1 MSRFYTNV
9 SIRGDNIL
17 YRGYEDGKR
26 VEGRIDYR
34 PTLFV
39 STNKSSKFH
48 TMTGKSA
55 EPIQPGAMSDCRNF
69 IQSHESVTGF
79 EIYGNTD
86 YIYQFIGDKFPDEV
100 AYDKSTVKVAYI
112 DIETTA
118 ENGFPQVT
126 NPNESVI
133 AITLIVE
140 EREYVFALGDCKLK
154 EGIDLYT
161 FTNEEDLL
169 LKFLEIW
176 EGEDPDIV
184 TGWNVKF
191 FDMPYLFARM
201 ERVIDKRSKK
211 LSPWEIVKQRNVQT
225 QSGDRIAFDFVGVT
239 ILDYFD
245 LYQKFTYVNQES
257 YKLDHIAFVELG
269 EKKVEYEYDH
279 FKDFYTKDFQK
290 FVEYNHQDVKLVQKM
305 EQKLGLMELALALA
319 YTAKVNLGDVF
330 SQVRTW
336 DQIIYHHLR
345 AKNIVI
351 PRKINGGKKD
361 GQIIGAY
368 VKEPITG
375 RHDWVVSFD
384 LNSLYPHLIMQYNIS
399 PDTRM
404 NPGGFLKNP
413 NITADGVL
421 EGSDLCEKNLNH
433 LRKQDFSIAAN
444 GVCFRKNQ
452 LGFMPELMEKFYKER
467 KHYKKLMIAA
477 EKEKQ
482 TLMKSGALGA
492 DTRKLIEEKEYEI
505 AKYHNFQLVRKIQL
519 NSAYGAM
526 GNQYF
531 RYFNTDIAEAITTS
545 GQLSIQYIA
554 NELNRFL
561 NKTLNTGDYDY
572 VIASDTDSV
581 YLRLGNLVRALAGEK
596 TKDEIVRFLDKSCK
610 EVIEPFINKCYE
622 TLANKMNAYSNKMVM
637 EREVIADV
645 GVWTAK
651 KRYML
656 NVHNSE
662 GVQYDEPKMK
672 IMGIE
677 TTRSSTP
684 MVVRQKLKDAIK
696 LVLTGT
702 EDQVINFVSDFKSEF
717 KNYPADEIAF
727 PRGCN
732 NINNYIDETLIYR
745 KSTPIA
751 VKGALIY
758 NHYLKKMKLS
768 NKYHKINEG
777 DKVRFLY
784 LSVPN
789 PYKDSVISF
798 PGSSPKEF
806 ELDEFA
812 DYDKQF
818 SVAFLEPLKN
828 ILEKVGWDYEYRATL
843 F

>member
-9 SIRGDNIL
+9 TIRGDKVL
-17 YRGYEDGKR
+17 YRGYEDGER
-26 VEGRIDYR
+26 VEGGIDYR

-39 STNKSSKFH
+39 STNKSSKYH
-48 TMTGKSA
+48 TIHGHSV
-55 EPIQPGAMSDCRNF
+55 ESFQPGSMSDCRDF
-69 IQSHESVTGF
+69 IERHESVTGF

-86 YIYQFIGDKFPDEV
+86 YTYQFIGDKFPDEV
-100 AYDKSTVKVAYI
+100 DYSMKTLKVGYI
-112 DIETTA
+112 DIETTS

-126 NPNESVI
+126 NPQEKVNV
-133 AITLIVE
+133 ITLAVE
-140 EREYVFALGDCKLK
+140 DRTYVFGLGDFQ
-154 EGIDLYT
+154 ID
-161 FTNEEDLL
+161 
-169 LKFLEIW
+169 
-176 EGEDPDIV
+176 DPDIIARRYDDEV
-184 TGWNVKF
+184 DLMLEFLEVWKKEDVDIITGWNVKF
-191 FDMPYLFARM
+191 FDIPYLYARM
-201 ERVIDKRSKK
+201 DHLIEKK
-211 LSPWEIVKQRNVQT
+211 ANGLSPWNWVRKRDIQT
-225 QSGDRIAFDFVGVT
+225 QAGDRIAYEVVGRT

-269 EKKVEYEYDH
+269 EKKLEYEYDH
-279 FKDFYTKDFQK
+279 FKDFYTNDFQK
-290 FVEYNHQDVKLVQKM
+290 FVEYNIQDVRLIQKLEK
-305 EQKLGLMELALALA
+305 KLGLMELAMALA
-319 YTAKVNLGDVF
+319 YNAKVNLGDVF
-330 SQVRTW
+330 SQVRMW
-336 DQIIYHHLR
+336 DQIIYHYLR
-345 AKNIVI
+345 GQDIVI
-351 PRKINGGKKD
+351 PRKKAGGKKEN
-361 GQIIGAY
+361 QIIGAY

-375 RHDWVVSFD
+375 RHDWIVSFD

-399 PDTRM
+399 PDTKMRPDGFPR
-404 NPGGFLKNP
+404 NPC
-413 NITADGVL
+413 IDVDGVL
-421 EGSDLCEKNLNH
+421 GETDLCEKNL
-433 LRKQDFSIAAN
+433 KQLKRQNFSIAAN
-444 GVCFRKNQ
+444 GVCFRKDR
-452 LGFMPELMEKFYKER
+452 LGFMPKLMEKFYAER
-467 KHYKKLMIAA
+467 KHFKKLMIEA
-477 EKEKQ
+477 EKKKQ
-482 TLMKSGALGA
+482 K
-492 DTRKLIEEKEYEI
+492 DPNNEELDFEI

-531 RYFNTDIAEAITTS
+531 RYFDTYLAEAITTS

-554 NELNRFL
+554 NELNAFL

-572 VIASDTDSV
+572 VVASDTDSV
-581 YLRLGNLVRALAGEK
+581 YLRLGNLVRAAAQGKSEE
-596 TKDEIVRFLDKSCK
+596 EIVRFLDKSCK
-610 EVIEPFINKCYE
+610 EIIEPFIKKAYE
-622 TLANKMNAYSNKMVM
+622 TLAAKMNAHANKMVM

-702 EDQVINFVSDFKSEF
+702 EDQVIDFIDDFKQEF
-717 KNYPADEIAF
+717 KKYSPDEIAF

-732 NINNYIDETLIYR
+732 NLITYQDETYIYR

-758 NHYLKKMKLS
+758 NHFLKKMKLTDR
-768 NKYHKINEG
+768 YYAINEG
-777 DKVRFLY
+777 DKVKFLY
-784 LSVPN
+784 LAVPN
-789 PYKDSVISF
+789 PFQNTVISF

-806 ELDEFA
+806 ELKDYA

-818 SVAFLEPLKN
+818 AVSFLEPLKN
-828 ILEKVGWDYEYRATL
+828 ILEKVGWDHERRATL

>member
-9 SIRGDNIL
+9 TIRGDRVL
-17 YRGYEDGKR
+17 YRGYEDGER
-26 VEGRIDYR
+26 VEGGIDYR

-39 STNKSSKFH
+39 STNKSSKYH
-48 TMTGKSA
+48 TIHGHSV
-55 EPIQPGAMSDCRNF
+55 ESFQPGSMSDCRDF
-69 IQSHESVTGF
+69 IERHESVTGF

-86 YIYQFIGDKFPDEV
+86 YTYQFIGDKFPDEV
-100 AYDKSTVKVAYI
+100 DYSMKTLKVGYI
-112 DIETTA
+112 DIETTS

-126 NPNESVI
+126 NPQEKVNV
-133 AITLIVE
+133 ITLAVE
-140 EREYVFALGDCKLK
+140 DRTYVFGLGDFQ
-154 EGIDLYT
+154 ID
-161 FTNEEDLL
+161 
-169 LKFLEIW
+169 
-176 EGEDPDIV
+176 DPDIIARRYDDEV
-184 TGWNVKF
+184 DLMLEFLEVWKKEDVDIITGWNVKF
-191 FDMPYLFARM
+191 FDIPYLYARM
-201 ERVIDKRSKK
+201 DHLIEKK
-211 LSPWEIVKQRNVQT
+211 ANGLSPWNWVRKRDIQT
-225 QSGDRIAFDFVGVT
+225 QAGDRIAYEVVGRT

-269 EKKVEYEYDH
+269 EKKLEYEYDH
-279 FKDFYTKDFQK
+279 FKDFYTNDFQK
-290 FVEYNHQDVKLVQKM
+290 FVEYNIQDVRLIQKM
-305 EQKLGLMELALALA
+305 EKKLGLMELAMALA
-319 YTAKVNLGDVF
+319 YNAKVNLGDVF
-330 SQVRTW
+330 SQVRMW
-336 DQIIYHHLR
+336 DQIIYHYLR
-345 AKNIVI
+345 GQDIVI
-351 PRKINGGKKD
+351 PRKKAGGKKEN
-361 GQIIGAY
+361 QIIGAY

-375 RHDWVVSFD
+375 RHDWIVSFD

-399 PDTRM
+399 PDTKMRPDGFPR
-404 NPGGFLKNP
+404 NPC
-413 NITADGVL
+413 IDVDGVL
-421 EGSDLCEKNLNH
+421 GETDLCEKNL
-433 LRKQDFSIAAN
+433 KQLKRQNFSIAAN
-444 GVCFRKNQ
+444 GVCFRKDR
-452 LGFMPELMEKFYKER
+452 LGFMPKLMEKFYAER
-467 KHYKKLMIAA
+467 KHFKKLMIEA
-477 EKEKQ
+477 EKKKQ
-482 TLMKSGALGA
+482 K
-492 DTRKLIEEKEYEI
+492 DPNNEELDFEI

-531 RYFNTDIAEAITTS
+531 RYFDTYLAEAITTS

-554 NELNRFL
+554 NELNAFL

-572 VIASDTDSV
+572 VVASDTDSV
-581 YLRLGNLVRALAGEK
+581 YLRLGNLVRAAAQGKSEE
-596 TKDEIVRFLDKSCK
+596 EIVRFLDKSCK
-610 EVIEPFINKCYE
+610 EIIEPFIKKAYE
-622 TLANKMNAYSNKMVM
+622 TLAAKMNAHANKMVM

-702 EDQVINFVSDFKSEF
+702 EDQVIDFIDDFKQEF
-717 KNYPADEIAF
+717 KKYSPDEIAF

-732 NINNYIDETLIYR
+732 NLITYQDETYIYR

-758 NHYLKKMKLS
+758 NHFLKKMKLTDR
-768 NKYHKINEG
+768 YYAINEG
-777 DKVRFLY
+777 DKVKFLY
-784 LSVPN
+784 LAVPN
-789 PYKDSVISF
+789 PFQNTVISF

-806 ELDEFA
+806 ELKDFA

-818 SVAFLEPLKN
+818 AVSFLEPLKN
-828 ILEKVGWDYEYRATL
+828 ILEKVGWDHERRATL

>member
-9 SIRGDNIL
+9 TIRGDRVL
-17 YRGYEDGKR
+17 YRGYEDGER
-26 VEGRIDYR
+26 VEGGIDYR

-39 STNKSSKFH
+39 STNKSSKYH
-48 TMTGKSA
+48 TIHGHSV
-55 EPIQPGAMSDCRNF
+55 ESFQPGSMSDCRDF
-69 IQSHESVTGF
+69 IERHESVTGF

-86 YIYQFIGDKFPDEV
+86 YTYQFIGDKFPDEV
-100 AYDKSTVKVAYI
+100 DYSMKTLKVGYI
-112 DIETTA
+112 DIETTS
-118 ENGFPQVT
+118 EKGFPQVT
-126 NPNESVI
+126 NPQEKVNV
-133 AITLIVE
+133 ITLAVE
-140 EREYVFALGDCKLK
+140 DRTYVFGLGDFQ
-154 EGIDLYT
+154 IDDPDIIARRYDD
-161 FTNEEDLL
+161 EVDLL
-169 LKFLEIW
+169 LEFLEVW
-176 EGEDPDIV
+176 KKEDVDII

-191 FDMPYLFARM
+191 FDIPYLYARM
-201 ERVIDKRSKK
+201 DHLIEKK
-211 LSPWEIVKQRNVQT
+211 ANGLSPWNWVRKRDIQT
-225 QSGDRIAFDFVGVT
+225 QAGDRIAYEVVGRT

-269 EKKVEYEYDH
+269 EKKLEYEYDH
-279 FKDFYTKDFQK
+279 FKDFYTNDFQK
-290 FVEYNHQDVKLVQKM
+290 FVEYNIQDVRLIQKLEK
-305 EQKLGLMELALALA
+305 KLGLMELAMALA
-319 YTAKVNLGDVF
+319 YNAKVNLGDVF
-330 SQVRTW
+330 SQVRMW
-336 DQIIYHHLR
+336 DQIIYHYLR
-345 AKNIVI
+345 GQDIVI
-351 PRKINGGKKD
+351 PRKKAGGKKEN
-361 GQIIGAY
+361 QIIGAY

-375 RHDWVVSFD
+375 RHDWIVSFD

-399 PDTRM
+399 PDTKMRPDGFPR
-404 NPGGFLKNP
+404 NPC
-413 NITADGVL
+413 IDVDGVL
-421 EGSDLCEKNLNH
+421 GETDLCEKNL
-433 LRKQDFSIAAN
+433 KQLKQQNFSIAAN
-444 GVCFRKNQ
+444 GVCFRKDR
-452 LGFMPELMEKFYKER
+452 LGFMPKLMEKFYAER
-467 KHYKKLMIAA
+467 KHFKKLMIEAQ
-477 EKEKQ
+477 KKKQ
-482 TLMKSGALGA
+482 K
-492 DTRKLIEEKEYEI
+492 DPNNEELDFEI

-531 RYFNTDIAEAITTS
+531 RYFDTYLAEAITTS

-554 NELNRFL
+554 NELNVFL

-572 VIASDTDSV
+572 VVASDTDSV
-581 YLRLGNLVRALAGEK
+581 YLRLGNLVRAAAQGKSEE
-596 TKDEIVRFLDKSCK
+596 EIVRFLDKSCK
-610 EVIEPFINKCYE
+610 EIIEPFIKKAYE
-622 TLANKMNAYSNKMVM
+622 TLAAKMNAHANKMVM

-702 EDQVINFVSDFKSEF
+702 EDQVIDFIDDFKQEF
-717 KNYPADEIAF
+717 KKYSPDEIAF

-732 NINNYIDETLIYR
+732 NLITYQDETHIYR

-758 NHYLKKMKLS
+758 NHFLKKMKLTDR
-768 NKYHKINEG
+768 YYAINEG
-777 DKVRFLY
+777 DKVKFLY
-784 LSVPN
+784 LAVPN
-789 PYKDSVISF
+789 PFQNTVISF

-806 ELDEFA
+806 ELKDYA

-818 SVAFLEPLKN
+818 AVSFLEPLKN
-828 ILEKVGWDYEYRATL
+828 ILEKVGWDHERRATL

>member
-9 SIRGDNIL
+9 TIRGDKVL

-26 VEGRIDYR
+26 VEGGIDYR

-39 STNKSSKFH
+39 STNKSSKYH
-48 TMTGKSA
+48 TIQGHSV
-55 EPIQPGAMSDCRNF
+55 ESFQPGSISDCRQF
-69 IQSHESVTGF
+69 IDQHESVTGF

-86 YIYQFIGDKFPDEV
+86 YTYQFIGDKFPDEV
-100 AYDKSTVKVAYI
+100 DYSMKTLKVGYI
-112 DIETTA
+112 DIETTS

-126 NPNESVI
+126 NPQEKVNV
-133 AITLIVE
+133 ITLAVE
-140 EREYVFALGDCKLK
+140 DRTYVFGLGDFQ
-154 EGIDLYT
+154 IDDPDIIARQYDD
-161 FTNEEDLL
+161 EVDLL
-169 LKFLEIW
+169 LEFLEVW
-176 EGEDPDIV
+176 KKEDVDII

-191 FDMPYLFARM
+191 FDIPYLYARM
-201 ERVIDKRSKK
+201 DHLIEKK
-211 LSPWEIVKQRNVQT
+211 ANGLSPWNWVRKRDIQT
-225 QSGDRIAFDFVGVT
+225 QAGDRIAYEVVGRT

-269 EKKVEYEYDH
+269 EKKLEYEYDH
-279 FKDFYTKDFQK
+279 FKDFYTNDFQK
-290 FVEYNHQDVKLVQKM
+290 FVEYNIQDVRLIQKM
-305 EQKLGLMELALALA
+305 EKKLGLMELAMALA

-336 DQIIYHHLR
+336 DQIIYHYLR
-345 AKNIVI
+345 GQDIVI
-351 PRKINGGKKD
+351 PRKKNGGKKD

-375 RHDWVVSFD
+375 RHDWIVSFD

-399 PDTRM
+399 PDTKMR
-404 NPGGFLKNP
+404 PGGYPNNP
-413 NITADGVL
+413 CITVDGVL
-421 EGSDLCEKNLNH
+421 EGTDLCEKNL
-433 LRKQDFSIAAN
+433 KQLKQQNFSVAAN
-444 GVCFRKNQ
+444 GVCFRKDR
-452 LGFMPELMEKFYKER
+452 LGFMPKLMEKFYAER
-467 KHYKKLMIAA
+467 KHFKKLMIEAQ
-477 EKEKQ
+477 KKKQ
-482 TLMKSGALGA
+482 QNPDDESL
-492 DTRKLIEEKEYEI
+492 DFEI
-505 AKYHNFQLVRKIQL
+505 AKYNNFQLVRKIQL

-531 RYFNTDIAEAITTS
+531 RYFDTHLAEAITTS

-554 NELNRFL
+554 NELNAYL

-572 VIASDTDSV
+572 VVASDTDSV
-581 YLRLGNLVRALAGEK
+581 YLRLGNLVRATAQGKSKE
-596 TKDEIVRFLDKSCK
+596 EIVRFLDKSCN
-610 EVIEPFINKCYE
+610 EVIEPFIKKAYE
-622 TLANKMNAYSNKMVM
+622 TLATKMNAHANKMVM

-702 EDQVINFVSDFKSEF
+702 EDQTIDFIDDFKQEF
-717 KNYPADEIAF
+717 KKYSPDEIAF

-732 NINNYIDETLIYR
+732 NLTTYKDETYIYR

-758 NHYLKKMKLS
+758 NHFLKKMKLTDR
-768 NKYHKINEG
+768 YYAINEG
-777 DKVRFLY
+777 DKVKFLY
-784 LSVPN
+784 LAVPN
-789 PYKDSVISF
+789 PFQDRVISF

-806 ELDEFA
+806 ELKDFA

-818 SVAFLEPLKN
+818 AVSFLEPLKN
-828 ILEKVGWDYEYRATL
+828 ILEKVGWDHERRATL

>member
-9 SIRGDNIL
+9 TIRGDKVL
-17 YRGYEDGKR
+17 YRGYEDGER
-26 VEGRIDYR
+26 VEGGIDYR

-39 STNKSSKFH
+39 STNKSSKYH
-48 TMTGKSA
+48 TIHGHSV
-55 EPIQPGAMSDCRNF
+55 ESFQPGSMSDCRDF
-69 IQSHESVTGF
+69 IERHESVTGF

-86 YIYQFIGDKFPDEV
+86 YTYQFIGDKFPDEV
-100 AYDKSTVKVAYI
+100 DYSMKTLKVGYI
-112 DIETTA
+112 DIETTS

-126 NPNESVI
+126 NPQEKVNV
-133 AITLIVE
+133 ITLAVE
-140 EREYVFALGDCKLK
+140 DRTYVFGLGDFQ
-154 EGIDLYT
+154 IDDPDIIARRYDD
-161 FTNEEDLL
+161 EVDLL
-169 LKFLEIW
+169 LEFLEVW
-176 EGEDPDIV
+176 KKEDVDII

-191 FDMPYLFARM
+191 FDIPYLYARM
-201 ERVIDKRSKK
+201 DHLIEKK
-211 LSPWEIVKQRNVQT
+211 ANGLSPWNWVRKRDIQT
-225 QSGDRIAFDFVGVT
+225 QAGDRIAYEVVGRT

-269 EKKVEYEYDH
+269 EKKLEYEYDH
-279 FKDFYTKDFQK
+279 FKDFYTNDFQK
-290 FVEYNHQDVKLVQKM
+290 FVEYNIQDVRLIQKLEK
-305 EQKLGLMELALALA
+305 KLGLMELAMALA
-319 YTAKVNLGDVF
+319 YNAKVNLGDVF
-330 SQVRTW
+330 SQVRMW
-336 DQIIYHHLR
+336 DQIIYHYLR
-345 AKNIVI
+345 GQDIVI
-351 PRKINGGKKD
+351 PRKKAGGKKEN
-361 GQIIGAY
+361 QIIGAY

-375 RHDWVVSFD
+375 RHDWIVSFD

-399 PDTRM
+399 PDTKMRPDGFPR
-404 NPGGFLKNP
+404 NPC
-413 NITADGVL
+413 IDVDGVL
-421 EGSDLCEKNLNH
+421 GETDLCERNLKK
-433 LRKQDFSIAAN
+433 LKQQNFSIAAN
-444 GVCFRKNQ
+444 GVCFRKDR
-452 LGFMPELMEKFYKER
+452 LGFMPKLMEKFYAER
-467 KHYKKLMIAA
+467 KHFKKLMIEAQ
-477 EKEKQ
+477 KKKQ
-482 TLMKSGALGA
+482 K
-492 DTRKLIEEKEYEI
+492 DPNNEELDFEI

-531 RYFNTDIAEAITTS
+531 RYFDTYLAEAITTS

-554 NELNRFL
+554 NELNAFL

-572 VIASDTDSV
+572 VVASDTDSV
-581 YLRLGNLVRALAGEK
+581 YLRLGNLVRAAAQGKSEE
-596 TKDEIVRFLDKSCK
+596 EIVRFLDKSCK
-610 EVIEPFINKCYE
+610 EIIEPFIKKAYE
-622 TLANKMNAYSNKMVM
+622 TLAAKMNAHANKMVM

-702 EDQVINFVSDFKSEF
+702 EDQVIDFIDDFKQEF
-717 KNYPADEIAF
+717 KKYSPDEIAF

-732 NINNYIDETLIYR
+732 NLITYQDETHIYR

-758 NHYLKKMKLS
+758 NHFLKKMKLTDR
-768 NKYHKINEG
+768 YYAINEG
-777 DKVRFLY
+777 DKVKFLY
-784 LSVPN
+784 LAVPN
-789 PYKDSVISF
+789 PFQNTVISF

-806 ELDEFA
+806 ELKEYA

-818 SVAFLEPLKN
+818 AVSFLEPLKN
-828 ILEKVGWDYEYRATL
+828 ILEKVGWDHERRATL

>member
-9 SIRGDNIL
+9 SVRGDNIL
-17 YRGYEDGKR
+17 YRGYENGKR
-26 VEGRIDYR
+26 VEGRIDYH
-34 PTLFV
+34 PTLFI
-39 STNKSSKFH
+39 STNKSSEFH
-48 TMTGKSA
+48 TMDGRSA
-55 EPIQPGAMSDCRNF
+55 EPFQPGTMSDCRDF
-69 IQSHESVTGF
+69 ILRHESVTGF
-79 EIYGNTD
+79 DIYGNTD
-86 YIYQFIGDKFPDEV
+86 YIYQFIGDKFPKEV
-100 AYDKSTVKVAYI
+100 EYDQSVLKVAYI

-118 ENGFPQVT
+118 ENGFPQVA
-126 NPNESVI
+126 NPNERVI
-133 AITLIVE
+133 TITLIVQD
-140 EREYVFALGDCKLK
+140 REYVFALGDCAMK
-154 EGIDLYT
+154 EGINLYT
-161 FTNEEDLL
+161 FTNEQDLL

-191 FDMPYLFARM
+191 FDMPYLYARM
-201 ERVIDKRSKK
+201 DRVIEKRARK
-211 LSPWEIVKQRNVQT
+211 LSPWEFVKQRNIQT
-225 QSGDRIAFDFVGVT
+225 QSGDRIAFDFVGLT

-257 YKLDHIAFVELG
+257 YKLDHIAFIELG

-290 FVEYNHQDVKLVQKM
+290 FVEYNYQDVKLVQKL
-305 EQKLGLMELALALA
+305 EQKLGLMELAMALA
-319 YTAKVNLGDVF
+319 YNAKVNLGDVF

-351 PRKINGGKKD
+351 PRKINAGKKD

-399 PDTRM
+399 PDTKLRADM
-404 NPGGFLKNP
+404 SGEPPFPFRNSMSPAEIMAGAKDKDLK
-413 NITADGVL
+413 
-421 EGSDLCEKNLNH
+421 EYEKRN
-433 LRKQDFSIAAN
+433 FSVAGN
-444 GVCFRKNQ
+444 GICFRKDR
-452 LGFMPELMEKFYKER
+452 LGFMPELMEKFYAER
-467 KHYKKLMIAA
+467 KHYKKLMIEAQ
-477 EKEKQ
+477 KKKQ
-482 TLMKSGALGA
+482 QNPDDESL
-492 DTRKLIEEKEYEI
+492 DFEI

-531 RYFNTDIAEAITTS
+531 RYFDIDIAEAITTS

-554 NELNRFL
+554 NKLNDFL

-572 VIASDTDSV
+572 VVASDTDSV
-581 YLRLGNLVRALAGEK
+581 YLRLGNLVRATAQGKSKE
-596 TKDEIVRFLDKSCK
+596 EIVRFLDKSCK
-610 EVIEPFINKCYE
+610 EVIEPFINKCYDE
-622 TLANKMNAYSNKMVM
+622 LAQKMNAYSNKMVM

-702 EDQVINFVSDFKSEF
+702 EEQVIDFVANFKQEF
-717 KNYPADEIAF
+717 KEYSPDQIAF

-732 NINNYIDETLIYR
+732 NINTYIDESTIYR

-758 NHYLKKMKLS
+758 NHYLKKMKLEG
-768 NKYHKINEG
+768 KYHKVNEG
-777 DKVRFLY
+777 DKVKFLY
-784 LSVPN
+784 LAVPN
-789 PYKDSVISF
+789 PYKDKVISF
-798 PGSSPKEF
+798 PGSAPKEF

-818 SVAFLEPLKN
+818 SVSFLEPLKN
-828 ILEKVGWDYEYRATL
+828 ILDKVGWECEHKATL

>member
-1 MSRFYTNV
+1 VTT
-9 SIRGDNIL
+9 RGDNIL
-17 YRGYEDGKR
+17 YRGYENGKR
-26 VEGRIDYR
+26 VEGKIDYR

-39 STNKSSKFH
+39 STNKSSKYH
-48 TMTGKSA
+48 TMDGRSV
-55 EPIQPGAMSDCRNF
+55 ESFQPGSMSDCRDF
-69 IQSHESVTGF
+69 ILRHESVTGF

-86 YIYQFIGDKFPDEV
+86 YIYQFIGDKFPNEV
-100 AYDKSTVKVAYI
+100 EYDKKQIKVAYL

-118 ENGFPQVT
+118 ENGFPQVR
-126 NPNESVI
+126 NPTERVNV
-133 AITLIVE
+133 ITLIVDD
-140 EREYVFALGDCKLK
+140 REYVFALGDCTMPDS
-154 EGIDLYT
+154 INTYT
-161 FTNEEDLL
+161 FTNEKDLL
-169 LKFLEIW
+169 ERFIDIW

-191 FDMPYLFARM
+191 FDMPYLYARM
-201 ERVIDKRSKK
+201 DRIIEKRARK
-211 LSPWEIVKQRNVQT
+211 LSPWGIVRQRDVQT
-225 QSGDRIAFDFVGVT
+225 QSGDRIAFEFMGVT
-239 ILDYFD
+239 ILDYYD

-257 YKLDHIAFVELG
+257 YKLDHIASVELG
-269 EKKVEYEYDH
+269 EKKLEYEYDH

-290 FVEYNHQDVKLVQKM
+290 FVEYNYQDVKLVQKM

-351 PRKINGGKKD
+351 PRKKGGGKKD

-399 PDTRM
+399 PDTKMR
-404 NPGGFLKNP
+404 PDGFPKNP
-413 NITADGVL
+413 CISVDGVL
-421 EGSDLCEKNLNH
+421 NGTDLCEKNLVKLKEQN
-433 LRKQDFSIAAN
+433 FSVAAN
-444 GVCFRKNQ
+444 GVCFRKDK
-452 LGFMPELMEKFYKER
+452 LGFMPELMKKFYAER
-467 KHYKKLMIAA
+467 KHYKKLMIEAQ
-477 EKEKQ
+477 KKKQ
-482 TLMKSGALGA
+482 QNPDDESL
-492 DTRKLIEEKEYEI
+492 DFEI

-531 RYFNTDIAEAITTS
+531 RYFDIDIAEAITTS

-554 NELNRFL
+554 NELNAFL

-572 VIASDTDSV
+572 VVASDTDSV
-581 YLRLGNLVRALAGEK
+581 YLRLGNLVRSLAGEK
-596 TKDEIVRFLDKSCK
+596 TKGEIVRFLDKSCK
-610 EVIEPFINKCYE
+610 GVIEPFINKCYE
-622 TLANKMNAYSNKMVM
+622 TLAQKMNAYSNKMVM

-684 MVVRQKLKDAIK
+684 QVVRQKLKDAIK

-702 EDQVINFVSDFKSEF
+702 EEQVIDFVANFKEEF
-717 KNYPADEIAF
+717 KGYSPDEIAF

-732 NINNYIDETLIYR
+732 NINNYIDESVIYR

-758 NHYLKKMKLS
+758 NHYLKKLKLDG
-768 NKYHKINEG
+768 KYHRVNEG
-777 DKVRFLY
+777 DKVKFLY
-784 LSVPN
+784 LAVPN
-789 PYKDSVISF
+789 PYKDKVISF
-798 PGSSPKEF
+798 PGTAPKEF

-818 SVAFLEPLKN
+818 SVSFLEPLKN
-828 ILEKVGWDYEYRATL
+828 ILEKVGWNYEHRATL

>member
-9 SIRGDNIL
+9 TIRGDRVL
-17 YRGYEDGKR
+17 YRGYEDGER
-26 VEGRIDYR
+26 VEGGIDYR

-39 STNKSSKFH
+39 STNKSSKYH
-48 TMTGKSA
+48 TIHGHSV
-55 EPIQPGAMSDCRNF
+55 ESFQPGSMSDCRDF
-69 IQSHESVTGF
+69 IERHESVTGF

-86 YIYQFIGDKFPDEV
+86 YTYQFIGDKFPDEV
-100 AYDKSTVKVAYI
+100 DYSMKTLKVGYI
-112 DIETTA
+112 DIETTS

-126 NPNESVI
+126 NPQEKVNV
-133 AITLIVE
+133 ITLAVE
-140 EREYVFALGDCKLK
+140 DRTYVFGLGDFQ
-154 EGIDLYT
+154 ID
-161 FTNEEDLL
+161 
-169 LKFLEIW
+169 
-176 EGEDPDIV
+176 DPDIIARRYDDEV
-184 TGWNVKF
+184 DLMLEFLEVWKKEDVDIITGWNVKF
-191 FDMPYLFARM
+191 FDIPYLYARM
-201 ERVIDKRSKK
+201 DHLIEKK
-211 LSPWEIVKQRNVQT
+211 ANGLSPWNWVRKRDIQT
-225 QSGDRIAFDFVGVT
+225 QAGDRIAYEVVGRT

-269 EKKVEYEYDH
+269 EKKLEYEYDH
-279 FKDFYTKDFQK
+279 FKDFYTNDFQK
-290 FVEYNHQDVKLVQKM
+290 FVEYNIQDVRLIQKM
-305 EQKLGLMELALALA
+305 EKKLGLMELAMALA
-319 YTAKVNLGDVF
+319 YNAKVNLGDVF
-330 SQVRTW
+330 SQVRMW
-336 DQIIYHHLR
+336 DQIIYHYLR
-345 AKNIVI
+345 GQDIVI
-351 PRKINGGKKD
+351 PRKKAGGKKEN
-361 GQIIGAY
+361 QIIGAY

-375 RHDWVVSFD
+375 RHDWIVSFD

-399 PDTRM
+399 PDTKMRPDGFPR
-404 NPGGFLKNP
+404 NPC
-413 NITADGVL
+413 IDVDGVL
-421 EGSDLCEKNLNH
+421 GETDLCEKNL
-433 LRKQDFSIAAN
+433 KQLKQQNFSVAAN
-444 GVCFRKNQ
+444 GVCFRKDR
-452 LGFMPELMEKFYKER
+452 LGFMPKLMEKFYAER
-467 KHYKKLMIAA
+467 KHFKKLMIEAQ
-477 EKEKQ
+477 KKKQ
-482 TLMKSGALGA
+482 K
-492 DTRKLIEEKEYEI
+492 DPNNEELDFEI

-531 RYFNTDIAEAITTS
+531 RYFDTYLAEAITTS

-554 NELNRFL
+554 NELNAFL

-572 VIASDTDSV
+572 VVASDTDSV
-581 YLRLGNLVRALAGEK
+581 YLRLGNLVRAAAQDK
-596 TKDEIVRFLDKSCK
+596 TKEEIVRFLDKSCK
-610 EVIEPFINKCYE
+610 EIIEPFIKKAYE
-622 TLANKMNAYSNKMVM
+622 TLAAKMNAHANKMVM

-702 EDQVINFVSDFKSEF
+702 EDQVIDFIDDFKQEF
-717 KNYPADEIAF
+717 KKYSPDEIAF

-732 NINNYIDETLIYR
+732 NLITYQDETHIYR

-758 NHYLKKMKLS
+758 NHFLKKMKLTDR
-768 NKYHKINEG
+768 YYAINEG
-777 DKVRFLY
+777 DKVKFLY
-784 LSVPN
+784 LAVPN
-789 PYKDSVISF
+789 PFQNTVISF

-806 ELDEFA
+806 ELKDFA

-818 SVAFLEPLKN
+818 AVSFLEPLKN
-828 ILEKVGWDYEYRATL
+828 ILEKVGWDHERRATL

>member
-1 MSRFYTNV
+1 
-9 SIRGDNIL
+9 
-17 YRGYEDGKR
+17 
-26 VEGRIDYR
+26 
-34 PTLFV
+34 
-39 STNKSSKFH
+39 
-48 TMTGKSA
+48 
-55 EPIQPGAMSDCRNF
+55 MSDCRDF
-69 IQSHESVTGF
+69 ILRHESVTGF

-86 YIYQFIGDKFPDEV
+86 YIYQFIGDKFPDDVE
-100 AYDKSTVKVAYI
+100 YDKKQIKVAYL

-118 ENGFPQVT
+118 ENGFPQVK
-126 NPNESVI
+126 NPTERVNV
-133 AITLIVE
+133 ITLIVDD
-140 EREYVFALGDCKLK
+140 REYVFALGDCTMPDN
-154 EGIDLYT
+154 ITTYT
-161 FTNEEDLL
+161 FTNEKDLL
-169 LKFLEIW
+169 ERFLDIW

-191 FDMPYLFARM
+191 FDMPYLYARM
-201 ERVIDKRSKK
+201 DRVIEKRAKK
-211 LSPWEIVKQRNVQT
+211 LSPWGVVHQRDVQT
-225 QSGDRIAFDFVGVT
+225 QSGERIAFEFMGVT
-239 ILDYFD
+239 ILDYYD

-257 YKLDHIAFVELG
+257 YKLDHIASVELG

-279 FKDFYTKDFQK
+279 FKDFYTNDFQL
-290 FVEYNHQDVKLVQKM
+290 FVEYNHQDVKLVQKL
-305 EQKLGLMELALALA
+305 EKKLGLMELALALA

-351 PRKINGGKKD
+351 PRKKNGGKKD

-399 PDTRM
+399 PDTKVM
-404 NPGGFLKNP
+404 PGGFPKNP
-413 NITADGVL
+413 YITPNGILDNN
-421 EGSDLCEKNLNH
+421 EMCSNH
-433 LRKQDFSIAAN
+433 LDALAKKNFSVAAN
-444 GVCFRKNQ
+444 GVCFRKDR
-452 LGFMPELMEKFYKER
+452 LGFMPELMEKFYAER

-477 EKEKQ
+477 QKEKQ

-554 NELNRFL
+554 NKLNDFL
-561 NKTLNTGDYDY
+561 NKTLDTGDYDY
-572 VIASDTDSV
+572 VVASDTDSV
-581 YLRLGNLVRALAGEK
+581 YLRLGNLVRATAQGKSKE
-596 TKDEIVRFLDKSCK
+596 EIVRFLDKSCK
-610 EVIEPFINKCYE
+610 EVIEPFINKCYDE
-622 TLANKMNAYSNKMVM
+622 LAQKMNAYSNKMVM

-702 EDQVINFVSDFKSEF
+702 EEEIIDFVANFKQEF
-717 KNYPADEIAF
+717 KEYSPDQIAF
-727 PRGCN
+727 PRVCN
-732 NINNYIDETLIYR
+732 NINTYIDE
-745 KSTPIA
+745 
-751 VKGALIY
+751 
-758 NHYLKKMKLS
+758 
-768 NKYHKINEG
+768 
-777 DKVRFLY
+777 
-784 LSVPN
+784 
-789 PYKDSVISF
+789 
-798 PGSSPKEF
+798 
-806 ELDEFA
+806 
-812 DYDKQF
+812 
-818 SVAFLEPLKN
+818 
-828 ILEKVGWDYEYRATL
+828 
-843 F
+843 

>member
-9 SIRGDNIL
+9 NTRGDNIL
-17 YRGYEDGKR
+17 YRGYENGKR

-39 STNKSSKFH
+39 STTKSSKYH
-48 TMTGKSA
+48 TMDGKSV
-55 EPIQPGAMSDCRNF
+55 ESFQPGSMSDCRDF
-69 IQSHESVTGF
+69 ILRHESVTGF

-86 YIYQFIGDKFPDEV
+86 YVYQFIGDKFPDDVE
-100 AYDKSTVKVAYI
+100 YDKKQIKVAYL
-112 DIETTA
+112 DIETTS
-118 ENGFPQVT
+118 ENGFPQVR
-126 NPNESVI
+126 NPTERVNV
-133 AITLIVE
+133 ITLIVDN
-140 EREYVFALGDCKLK
+140 REYVFALGDCKMP
-154 EGIDLYT
+154 ESINLYT
-161 FTNEEDLL
+161 FTNEKDLL
-169 LKFLEIW
+169 DKFIDIW

-191 FDMPYLFARM
+191 FDMPYLYARM
-201 ERVIDKRSKK
+201 DRVIEKRAKK
-211 LSPWEIVKQRNVQT
+211 LSPWGIVHQRNIQT
-225 QSGDRIAFDFVGVT
+225 QSGDRIAFEFVGVT

-279 FKDFYTKDFQK
+279 FKDFYTNDFQL
-290 FVEYNHQDVKLVQKM
+290 FVEYNYQDVKLVQRL

-345 AKNIVI
+345 AKGIVI
-351 PRKINGGKKD
+351 PRKKNGGKKD

-399 PDTRM
+399 PDTKMR
-404 NPGGFLKNP
+404 PDGFPKNP
-413 NITADGVL
+413 CISVDGVL
-421 EGSDLCEKNLNH
+421 DSTDLCEKNLTKLKEQN
-433 LRKQDFSIAAN
+433 FSVAAN
-444 GVCFRKNQ
+444 GVCFRKDK
-452 LGFMPELMEKFYKER
+452 LGFMPELMEKFYAER
-467 KHYKKLMIAA
+467 KHYKKLMIEAQ
-477 EKEKQ
+477 KKKQ
-482 TLMKSGALGA
+482 QNPDDESL
-492 DTRKLIEEKEYEI
+492 DFEI

-554 NELNRFL
+554 NKLNNFL
-561 NKTLNTGDYDY
+561 NKTLDTGDYDY
-572 VIASDTDSV
+572 VVASDTDSV
-581 YLRLGNLVRALAGEK
+581 YLRLGNLVRATAQGKSKE
-596 TKDEIVRFLDKSCK
+596 EIVRFLDKSCK
-610 EVIEPFINKCYE
+610 EVIEPFINKCYDE
-622 TLANKMNAYSNKMVM
+622 LAQKMNAYSNKMVM

-702 EDQVINFVSDFKSEF
+702 EEEIIDFVANFKQEF
-717 KNYPADEIAF
+717 KEYSPDQIAF

-732 NINNYIDETLIYR
+732 NINTYIDESTIYR

-758 NHYLKKMKLS
+758 IHYLKKMKLQS
-768 NKYHKINEG
+768 KYHKVNEG
-777 DKVRFLY
+777 DKVKFLY
-784 LSVPN
+784 LAVPN
-789 PYKDSVISF
+789 PFKDKVISF
-798 PGSSPKEF
+798 PGSAPKEF

-818 SVAFLEPLKN
+818 SVSFLEPLKN
-828 ILEKVGWDYEYRATL
+828 ILDKVGWEYEHKATL

>member
-9 SIRGDNIL
+9 TIRGDKVL
-17 YRGYEDGKR
+17 YRGYEDGER
-26 VEGRIDYR
+26 VEGGIDYR

-39 STNKSSKFH
+39 STNKSSKYH
-48 TMTGKSA
+48 TIHGHSV
-55 EPIQPGAMSDCRNF
+55 ESFQPGSMSDCRDF
-69 IQSHESVTGF
+69 IERHESVTGF

-86 YIYQFIGDKFPDEV
+86 YTYQFIGDKFPDEV
-100 AYDKSTVKVAYI
+100 NYSMKTLKVGYI
-112 DIETTA
+112 DIETTS

-126 NPNESVI
+126 NPQEKVNV
-133 AITLIVE
+133 ITLAVE
-140 EREYVFALGDCKLK
+140 DRTYVFGLGDFQ
-154 EGIDLYT
+154 ID
-161 FTNEEDLL
+161 
-169 LKFLEIW
+169 
-176 EGEDPDIV
+176 DPDIIARRYDDEV
-184 TGWNVKF
+184 DLFLEFLEVWKKEDVDIITGWNVKF
-191 FDMPYLFARM
+191 FDIPYLYARM
-201 ERVIDKRSKK
+201 DHLIEKK
-211 LSPWEIVKQRNVQT
+211 ANGLSPWNWVRKRDIQT
-225 QSGDRIAFDFVGVT
+225 QAGDRIAYEVVGRT

-269 EKKVEYEYDH
+269 EKKLEYEYDH
-279 FKDFYTKDFQK
+279 FKDFYTNDFQK
-290 FVEYNHQDVKLVQKM
+290 FVEYNIQDVRLIQKLEK
-305 EQKLGLMELALALA
+305 KLGLMELAMALA
-319 YTAKVNLGDVF
+319 YNAKVNLGDVF
-330 SQVRTW
+330 SQVRMW
-336 DQIIYHHLR
+336 DQIIYHYLR
-345 AKNIVI
+345 GQDIVI
-351 PRKINGGKKD
+351 PRKKAGGKKEN
-361 GQIIGAY
+361 QIIGAY

-375 RHDWVVSFD
+375 RHDWIVSFD

-399 PDTRM
+399 PDTKMRPDGFPR
-404 NPGGFLKNP
+404 NPC
-413 NITADGVL
+413 IDVDGVL
-421 EGSDLCEKNLNH
+421 GETDLCEKNL
-433 LRKQDFSIAAN
+433 KQLKRQNFSIAAN
-444 GVCFRKNQ
+444 GVCFRKDR
-452 LGFMPELMEKFYKER
+452 LGFMPKLMEKFYAER
-467 KHYKKLMIAA
+467 KHFKKLMIEAQ
-477 EKEKQ
+477 KKKQ
-482 TLMKSGALGA
+482 K
-492 DTRKLIEEKEYEI
+492 DPNNEELDFEI

-531 RYFNTDIAEAITTS
+531 RYFDTYLAEAITTS

-554 NELNRFL
+554 NELNEFL

-572 VIASDTDSV
+572 VVASDTDSV
-581 YLRLGNLVRALAGEK
+581 YLRLGNLVRAAAQGKSEE
-596 TKDEIVRFLDKSCK
+596 EIVRFLDKSCK
-610 EVIEPFINKCYE
+610 EIIEPFIKKAYE
-622 TLANKMNAYSNKMVM
+622 TLAAKMNAHANKMVM

-702 EDQVINFVSDFKSEF
+702 EDQVIDFIDDFKQEF
-717 KNYPADEIAF
+717 KKYSPDEIAF

-732 NINNYIDETLIYR
+732 NLITYQDETYIYR

-758 NHYLKKMKLS
+758 NHFLKKMKLTDR
-768 NKYHKINEG
+768 YYAINEG
-777 DKVRFLY
+777 DKVKFLY
-784 LSVPN
+784 LAVPN
-789 PYKDSVISF
+789 PFQNTVISF

-806 ELDEFA
+806 ELKDYA

-818 SVAFLEPLKN
+818 AVSFLEPLKN
-828 ILEKVGWDYEYRATL
+828 ILEKVGWDHERRATL

>member
-9 SIRGDNIL
+9 TIRGDRVL
-17 YRGYEDGKR
+17 YRGYEDGER
-26 VEGRIDYR
+26 VEGGIDYR

-39 STNKSSKFH
+39 STNKSSKYH
-48 TMTGKSA
+48 TIHGHSV
-55 EPIQPGAMSDCRNF
+55 ESFQPGSMSDCRDF
-69 IQSHESVTGF
+69 IERHESVTGF

-86 YIYQFIGDKFPDEV
+86 YTYQFIGDKFPDEV
-100 AYDKSTVKVAYI
+100 DYSMKTLRVGYI
-112 DIETTA
+112 DIETTS

-126 NPNESVI
+126 NPQEKVNV
-133 AITLIVE
+133 ITLAVE
-140 EREYVFALGDCKLK
+140 DRTYVFGLGDFQ
-154 EGIDLYT
+154 ID
-161 FTNEEDLL
+161 
-169 LKFLEIW
+169 
-176 EGEDPDIV
+176 DPDIIARRYDDEV
-184 TGWNVKF
+184 DLMLEFLEVWKKEDVDIITGWNVKF
-191 FDMPYLFARM
+191 FDIPYLYARM
-201 ERVIDKRSKK
+201 DHLIEKK
-211 LSPWEIVKQRNVQT
+211 ANGLSPWNWVRKRDIQT
-225 QSGDRIAFDFVGVT
+225 QAGDRIAYEVVGRT

-269 EKKVEYEYDH
+269 EKKLEYEYDH
-279 FKDFYTKDFQK
+279 FKDFYTNDFQK
-290 FVEYNHQDVKLVQKM
+290 FVEYNIQDVRLIQKM
-305 EQKLGLMELALALA
+305 EKKLGLMELAMALA
-319 YTAKVNLGDVF
+319 YNAKVNLGDVF
-330 SQVRTW
+330 SQVRMW
-336 DQIIYHHLR
+336 DQIIYHYLR
-345 AKNIVI
+345 GQDIVI
-351 PRKINGGKKD
+351 PRKKAGGKKEN
-361 GQIIGAY
+361 QIIGAY

-375 RHDWVVSFD
+375 RHDWIVSFD

-399 PDTRM
+399 PDTKMRPDGFPR
-404 NPGGFLKNP
+404 NPC
-413 NITADGVL
+413 IDVDGVL
-421 EGSDLCEKNLNH
+421 GETDLCEKNL
-433 LRKQDFSIAAN
+433 KQLKRQNFSIAAN
-444 GVCFRKNQ
+444 GVCFRKDR
-452 LGFMPELMEKFYKER
+452 LGFMPKLMEKFYAER
-467 KHYKKLMIAA
+467 KHFKKLMIEAQ
-477 EKEKQ
+477 KKKQ
-482 TLMKSGALGA
+482 K
-492 DTRKLIEEKEYEI
+492 DPNNEELDFEI

-531 RYFNTDIAEAITTS
+531 RYFDTYLAEAITTS

-554 NELNRFL
+554 NELNAFL

-572 VIASDTDSV
+572 VVASDTDSV
-581 YLRLGNLVRALAGEK
+581 YLRLGNLVRAAAQGKSEE
-596 TKDEIVRFLDKSCK
+596 EIVRFLDKSCK
-610 EVIEPFINKCYE
+610 EIIEPFIKKAYE
-622 TLANKMNAYSNKMVM
+622 TLAAKMNAHANKMVM

-702 EDQVINFVSDFKSEF
+702 EDQVIDFIDDFKQEF
-717 KNYPADEIAF
+717 KKYSPDEIAF

-732 NINNYIDETLIYR
+732 NLITYQDETYIYR

-758 NHYLKKMKLS
+758 NHFLKKMKLTDR
-768 NKYHKINEG
+768 YYAINEG
-777 DKVRFLY
+777 DKVKFLY
-784 LSVPN
+784 LAVPN
-789 PYKDSVISF
+789 PFQNTVISF

-806 ELDEFA
+806 ELKDFA

-818 SVAFLEPLKN
+818 AVSFLEPLKN
-828 ILEKVGWDYEYRATL
+828 ILEKVGWDHERRATL

>member
-9 SIRGDNIL
+9 TIRGDRVL
-17 YRGYEDGKR
+17 YRGYENGER
-26 VEGRIDYR
+26 VEGGVDYR

-39 STNKSSKFH
+39 STNKSSKYH
-48 TMTGKSA
+48 TIHGHSV
-55 EPIQPGAMSDCRNF
+55 ESFQPGSMSDCRDF
-69 IQSHESVTGF
+69 IERHESVTGF

-86 YIYQFIGDKFPDEV
+86 YTYQFIGDKFPDEV
-100 AYDKSTVKVAYI
+100 NYSMKTLKVGYI
-112 DIETTA
+112 DIETTS

-126 NPNESVI
+126 NPQEKVNV
-133 AITLIVE
+133 ITLAVE
-140 EREYVFALGDCKLK
+140 DRTYVFGLGDFQ
-154 EGIDLYT
+154 ID
-161 FTNEEDLL
+161 
-169 LKFLEIW
+169 
-176 EGEDPDIV
+176 DPDIIARRYDDEV
-184 TGWNVKF
+184 DLFLEFLEVWKKEDVDIITGWNVKF
-191 FDMPYLFARM
+191 FDVPYLYARM
-201 ERVIDKRSKK
+201 DHLIEKK
-211 LSPWEIVKQRNVQT
+211 ANGLSPWNWVRKRDIQT
-225 QSGDRIAFDFVGVT
+225 QAGDRIAYEVVGRT

-269 EKKVEYEYDH
+269 EKKLEYEYDH
-279 FKDFYTKDFQK
+279 FKDFYTNDFQK
-290 FVEYNHQDVKLVQKM
+290 FVEYNIQDVRLIQKLEK
-305 EQKLGLMELALALA
+305 KLGLMELAMALA
-319 YTAKVNLGDVF
+319 YNAKVNLGDVF
-330 SQVRTW
+330 SQVRMW
-336 DQIIYHHLR
+336 DQIIYHYLR
-345 AKNIVI
+345 GQDIVI
-351 PRKINGGKKD
+351 PRKKAGGKKEN
-361 GQIIGAY
+361 QIIGAY

-375 RHDWVVSFD
+375 RHDWIVSFD

-399 PDTRM
+399 PDTKMRPDGFPR
-404 NPGGFLKNP
+404 NPC
-413 NITADGVL
+413 IDVDGVL
-421 EGSDLCEKNLNH
+421 GETDVCEKNL
-433 LRKQDFSIAAN
+433 KQLKRQNFSIAAN
-444 GVCFRKNQ
+444 GVCFRKDR
-452 LGFMPELMEKFYKER
+452 LGFMPKLMEKFYAER
-467 KHYKKLMIAA
+467 KHFKKLMIEAQ
-477 EKEKQ
+477 KKKQ
-482 TLMKSGALGA
+482 K
-492 DTRKLIEEKEYEI
+492 DPNNEELDFEI

-531 RYFNTDIAEAITTS
+531 RYFDTYLAEAITTS

-554 NELNRFL
+554 NELNAFL

-572 VIASDTDSV
+572 VVASDTDSV
-581 YLRLGNLVRALAGEK
+581 YLRLGNLVRAAAQGKSEE
-596 TKDEIVRFLDKSCK
+596 EIVRFLDKSCK
-610 EVIEPFINKCYE
+610 EIIEPFIKKAYE
-622 TLANKMNAYSNKMVM
+622 TLAAKMNAHANKMVM

-702 EDQVINFVSDFKSEF
+702 EDQVIDFIDDFKQEF
-717 KNYPADEIAF
+717 KKYSPDEIAF

-732 NINNYIDETLIYR
+732 NLITYQDETHIYR

-758 NHYLKKMKLS
+758 NHFLKKMKLTDR
-768 NKYHKINEG
+768 YYAINEG
-777 DKVRFLY
+777 DKVKFLY
-784 LSVPN
+784 LAVPN
-789 PYKDSVISF
+789 PFQNTVISF

-806 ELDEFA
+806 ELKDYA

-818 SVAFLEPLKN
+818 AVSFLEPLKN
-828 ILEKVGWDYEYRATL
+828 ILEKVGWDHERRATL

>member
-9 SIRGDNIL
+9 TIRGDKVL
-17 YRGYEDGKR
+17 YRGYEDGER
-26 VEGRIDYR
+26 VEGGIDYR

-39 STNKSSKFH
+39 STNKSSKYH
-48 TMTGKSA
+48 TIHGHSV
-55 EPIQPGAMSDCRNF
+55 ESFQPGSMSDCRDF
-69 IQSHESVTGF
+69 IERHESVTGF

-86 YIYQFIGDKFPDEV
+86 YTYQFIGDKFPDEV
-100 AYDKSTVKVAYI
+100 DYSMKTLKVGYI
-112 DIETTA
+112 DIETTS

-126 NPNESVI
+126 NPQEKVNV
-133 AITLIVE
+133 ITLAVE
-140 EREYVFALGDCKLK
+140 DRTYVFGLGDFQ
-154 EGIDLYT
+154 ID
-161 FTNEEDLL
+161 
-169 LKFLEIW
+169 
-176 EGEDPDIV
+176 DPDIIARRYDDEV
-184 TGWNVKF
+184 DLFLEFLEVWKKEDVDIITGWNVKF
-191 FDMPYLFARM
+191 FDIPYLYARM
-201 ERVIDKRSKK
+201 DHLIEKK
-211 LSPWEIVKQRNVQT
+211 ANGLSPWNWVRKRDIQT
-225 QSGDRIAFDFVGVT
+225 QAGDRIAYEVVGRT

-269 EKKVEYEYDH
+269 EKKLEYEYDH
-279 FKDFYTKDFQK
+279 FKDFYTNDFQK
-290 FVEYNHQDVKLVQKM
+290 FVEYNIQDVRLIQKLEK
-305 EQKLGLMELALALA
+305 KLGLMELAMALA
-319 YTAKVNLGDVF
+319 YNAKVNLGDVF
-330 SQVRTW
+330 SQVRMW
-336 DQIIYHHLR
+336 DQIIYHYLR
-345 AKNIVI
+345 GQDIVI
-351 PRKINGGKKD
+351 PRKKAGGKKEN
-361 GQIIGAY
+361 QIIGAY

-375 RHDWVVSFD
+375 RHDWIVSFD

-399 PDTRM
+399 PDTKMRPDGFPR
-404 NPGGFLKNP
+404 NPC
-413 NITADGVL
+413 IDVDGVL
-421 EGSDLCEKNLNH
+421 GETDLCEKNL
-433 LRKQDFSIAAN
+433 KQLKRQNFSIAAN
-444 GVCFRKNQ
+444 GVCFRKDR
-452 LGFMPELMEKFYKER
+452 LGFMPKLMEKFYAER
-467 KHYKKLMIAA
+467 KHFKKLMIEAQ
-477 EKEKQ
+477 KKKQ
-482 TLMKSGALGA
+482 K
-492 DTRKLIEEKEYEI
+492 DPNNEELDFEI

-531 RYFNTDIAEAITTS
+531 RYFDTYLAEAITTS

-554 NELNRFL
+554 NELNAFL

-572 VIASDTDSV
+572 VVASDTDSV
-581 YLRLGNLVRALAGEK
+581 YLRLGNLVRAAAQGKSEE
-596 TKDEIVRFLDKSCK
+596 EIVRFLDKSCK
-610 EVIEPFINKCYE
+610 EIIEPFIKKAYE
-622 TLANKMNAYSNKMVM
+622 TLAAKMNAHANKMVM

-702 EDQVINFVSDFKSEF
+702 EDQVIDFIDDFKQEF
-717 KNYPADEIAF
+717 KKYSPDEIAF

-732 NINNYIDETLIYR
+732 NLITYQDETHIYR

-758 NHYLKKMKLS
+758 NHFLKKMKLTDR
-768 NKYHKINEG
+768 YYAINEG
-777 DKVRFLY
+777 DKVKFLY
-784 LSVPN
+784 LAVPN
-789 PYKDSVISF
+789 PFQNTVISF

-806 ELDEFA
+806 ELKEYA

-818 SVAFLEPLKN
+818 AVSFLEPLKN
-828 ILEKVGWDYEYRATL
+828 ILEKVGWDHERRATL

>member
-9 SIRGDNIL
+9 TIRGDRVL
-17 YRGYEDGKR
+17 YRGYENGER
-26 VEGRIDYR
+26 VEGGVDYR

-39 STNKSSKFH
+39 STNKSSKYH
-48 TMTGKSA
+48 TIHGHSV
-55 EPIQPGAMSDCRNF
+55 ESFQPGSMSDCRDF
-69 IQSHESVTGF
+69 IERHESVTGF

-86 YIYQFIGDKFPDEV
+86 YTYQFIGDKFPDEV
-100 AYDKSTVKVAYI
+100 NYSMKTLKVGYI
-112 DIETTA
+112 DIETTS

-126 NPNESVI
+126 NPQEKVNV
-133 AITLIVE
+133 ITLAVE
-140 EREYVFALGDCKLK
+140 DRTYVFGLGDFQ
-154 EGIDLYT
+154 ID
-161 FTNEEDLL
+161 
-169 LKFLEIW
+169 
-176 EGEDPDIV
+176 DPDIIARRYDDEV
-184 TGWNVKF
+184 DLFLEFLEVWKKEDVDIITGWNVKF
-191 FDMPYLFARM
+191 FDVPYLYARM
-201 ERVIDKRSKK
+201 DHLIEKK
-211 LSPWEIVKQRNVQT
+211 ANGLSPWNWVRKRDIQT
-225 QSGDRIAFDFVGVT
+225 QAGDRIAYEVVGRT

-269 EKKVEYEYDH
+269 EKKLEYEYDH
-279 FKDFYTKDFQK
+279 FKDFYTNDFQK
-290 FVEYNHQDVKLVQKM
+290 FVEYNIQDVRLIQKLEK
-305 EQKLGLMELALALA
+305 KLGLMELAMALA
-319 YTAKVNLGDVF
+319 YNAKVNLGDVF
-330 SQVRTW
+330 SQVRMW
-336 DQIIYHHLR
+336 DQIIYHYLR
-345 AKNIVI
+345 GQDIVI
-351 PRKINGGKKD
+351 PRKKAGGKKEN
-361 GQIIGAY
+361 QIIGAY

-375 RHDWVVSFD
+375 RHDWIVSFD

-399 PDTRM
+399 PDTKMRPDGFPR
-404 NPGGFLKNP
+404 NPC
-413 NITADGVL
+413 IDVDGVL
-421 EGSDLCEKNLNH
+421 GETDVCEKNL
-433 LRKQDFSIAAN
+433 KQLKRQNFSIAAN
-444 GVCFRKNQ
+444 GVCFRKDR
-452 LGFMPELMEKFYKER
+452 LGFMPKLMEKFYAER
-467 KHYKKLMIAA
+467 KHFKKLMIEAQ
-477 EKEKQ
+477 KKKQ
-482 TLMKSGALGA
+482 K
-492 DTRKLIEEKEYEI
+492 DPNNEELDFEI

-531 RYFNTDIAEAITTS
+531 RYFDTYLAEAITTS

-554 NELNRFL
+554 NELNAFL

-572 VIASDTDSV
+572 VVASDTDSV
-581 YLRLGNLVRALAGEK
+581 YLRLGNLVRAAAQGKSEE
-596 TKDEIVRFLDKSCK
+596 EIVRFLDKSCK
-610 EVIEPFINKCYE
+610 EIIEPFIKRAYE
-622 TLANKMNAYSNKMVM
+622 TLAAKMNAHANKMVM

-702 EDQVINFVSDFKSEF
+702 EDQVIDFIDDFKQEF
-717 KNYPADEIAF
+717 KKYSPDEIAF

-732 NINNYIDETLIYR
+732 NLITYQDETHIYR

-758 NHYLKKMKLS
+758 NHFLKKMKLTDR
-768 NKYHKINEG
+768 YYAINEG
-777 DKVRFLY
+777 DKVKFLY
-784 LSVPN
+784 LAVPN
-789 PYKDSVISF
+789 PFQNTVISF

-806 ELDEFA
+806 ELKDYA

-818 SVAFLEPLKN
+818 AVSFLEPLKN
-828 ILEKVGWDYEYRATL
+828 ILEKVGWDHERRATL

>member
-9 SIRGDNIL
+9 TIRGDRVL
-17 YRGYEDGKR
+17 YRGYEDGER
-26 VEGRIDYR
+26 VEGGIDYR

-39 STNKSSKFH
+39 STNKSSKYH
-48 TMTGKSA
+48 TIHGHSV
-55 EPIQPGAMSDCRNF
+55 ESFQPGSMSDCRDF
-69 IQSHESVTGF
+69 IERHESVTGF

-86 YIYQFIGDKFPDEV
+86 YTYQFIGDKFPDEV
-100 AYDKSTVKVAYI
+100 DYSMKTLKVGYI
-112 DIETTA
+112 DIETTS

-126 NPNESVI
+126 NPQEKVNV
-133 AITLIVE
+133 ITLAVE
-140 EREYVFALGDCKLK
+140 DRTYVFGLGDFQ
-154 EGIDLYT
+154 ID
-161 FTNEEDLL
+161 
-169 LKFLEIW
+169 
-176 EGEDPDIV
+176 DPDIIARRYDDEV
-184 TGWNVKF
+184 DLMLEFLEVWKKEDVDIITGWNVKF
-191 FDMPYLFARM
+191 FDIPYLYARM
-201 ERVIDKRSKK
+201 DHLIEKK
-211 LSPWEIVKQRNVQT
+211 ANGLSPWNWVRKRDIQT
-225 QSGDRIAFDFVGVT
+225 QAGDRIAYEVVGRT

-269 EKKVEYEYDH
+269 EKKLEYEYDH
-279 FKDFYTKDFQK
+279 FKDFYTNDFQK
-290 FVEYNHQDVKLVQKM
+290 FVEYNIQDVRLIQKLEK
-305 EQKLGLMELALALA
+305 KLGLMELAMALA
-319 YTAKVNLGDVF
+319 YNAKVNLGDVF
-330 SQVRTW
+330 SQVRMW
-336 DQIIYHHLR
+336 DQIIYHYLR
-345 AKNIVI
+345 GQDIVI
-351 PRKINGGKKD
+351 PRKKAGGKKEN
-361 GQIIGAY
+361 QIIGAY

-375 RHDWVVSFD
+375 RHDWIVSFD

-399 PDTRM
+399 PDTKMRPDGFPR
-404 NPGGFLKNP
+404 NPC
-413 NITADGVL
+413 IDVDGVL
-421 EGSDLCEKNLNH
+421 GETDLCEKNL
-433 LRKQDFSIAAN
+433 KQLKRQNFSIAAN
-444 GVCFRKNQ
+444 GVCFRKDR
-452 LGFMPELMEKFYKER
+452 LGFMPKLMEKFYAER
-467 KHYKKLMIAA
+467 KHFKKLMIEA
-477 EKEKQ
+477 EKKKQ
-482 TLMKSGALGA
+482 K
-492 DTRKLIEEKEYEI
+492 DPNNEELDFEI

-531 RYFNTDIAEAITTS
+531 RYFDTYLAEAITTS

-554 NELNRFL
+554 NELNAFL

-572 VIASDTDSV
+572 VVASDTDSV
-581 YLRLGNLVRALAGEK
+581 YLRLGNLVRAAAQGKSEE
-596 TKDEIVRFLDKSCK
+596 EIVRFLDKSCK
-610 EVIEPFINKCYE
+610 EIIEPFIKKAYE
-622 TLANKMNAYSNKMVM
+622 TLAAKMNAHANKMVM

-702 EDQVINFVSDFKSEF
+702 EDQVIDFIDDFKQEF
-717 KNYPADEIAF
+717 KKYSPDEIAF

-732 NINNYIDETLIYR
+732 NLITYQDETHIYR

-758 NHYLKKMKLS
+758 NHFLKKMKLTDR
-768 NKYHKINEG
+768 YYAINEG
-777 DKVRFLY
+777 DKVKFLY
-784 LSVPN
+784 LAVPN
-789 PYKDSVISF
+789 PFQNTVISF

-806 ELDEFA
+806 ELKDYA

-818 SVAFLEPLKN
+818 AVSFLEPLKN
-828 ILEKVGWDYEYRATL
+828 ILEKVGWDHERRATL

>member
-9 SIRGDNIL
+9 TIRGDKVL
-17 YRGYEDGKR
+17 YRGYEDGER
-26 VEGRIDYR
+26 VEGGIDYR

-39 STNKSSKFH
+39 STNKSSKYH
-48 TMTGKSA
+48 TIHGHSV
-55 EPIQPGAMSDCRNF
+55 ESFQPGSMSDCRDF
-69 IQSHESVTGF
+69 IERHESVTGF

-86 YIYQFIGDKFPDEV
+86 YTYQFIGDKFPDEV
-100 AYDKSTVKVAYI
+100 DYNMKTLKVGYI
-112 DIETTA
+112 DIETTS

-126 NPNESVI
+126 NPQEKVNV
-133 AITLIVE
+133 ITLAVE
-140 EREYVFALGDCKLK
+140 DRTYVFGLGDFQ
-154 EGIDLYT
+154 ID
-161 FTNEEDLL
+161 
-169 LKFLEIW
+169 
-176 EGEDPDIV
+176 DPDIIARRYDDEV
-184 TGWNVKF
+184 DLMLEFLEVWKKEDVDIITGWNVKF
-191 FDMPYLFARM
+191 FDIPYLYARM
-201 ERVIDKRSKK
+201 DHLIEKK
-211 LSPWEIVKQRNVQT
+211 ANGLSPWNWVRKRDIQT
-225 QSGDRIAFDFVGVT
+225 QAGDRIAYEVVGRT

-269 EKKVEYEYDH
+269 EKKLEYEYDH
-279 FKDFYTKDFQK
+279 FKDFYTNDFQK
-290 FVEYNHQDVKLVQKM
+290 FVEYNIQDVRLIQKM
-305 EQKLGLMELALALA
+305 EKKLGLMELAMALA
-319 YTAKVNLGDVF
+319 YNAKVNLGDVF
-330 SQVRTW
+330 SQVRMW
-336 DQIIYHHLR
+336 DQIIYHYLR
-345 AKNIVI
+345 GQDIVI
-351 PRKINGGKKD
+351 PRKKAGGKKEN
-361 GQIIGAY
+361 QIIGAY

-375 RHDWVVSFD
+375 RHDWIVSFD

-399 PDTRM
+399 PDTKMRPDGFPR
-404 NPGGFLKNP
+404 NPC
-413 NITADGVL
+413 IDVDGVL
-421 EGSDLCEKNLNH
+421 GETDLCERNL
-433 LRKQDFSIAAN
+433 KQLKQQNFSIAAN
-444 GVCFRKNQ
+444 GVCFRKDR
-452 LGFMPELMEKFYKER
+452 LGFMPKLMEKFYAER
-467 KHYKKLMIAA
+467 KHFKKLMIEAQ
-477 EKEKQ
+477 KKKQ
-482 TLMKSGALGA
+482 K
-492 DTRKLIEEKEYEI
+492 DPNNEELDFEI

-531 RYFNTDIAEAITTS
+531 RYFDTYLAEAITTS

-554 NELNRFL
+554 NELNAFL

-572 VIASDTDSV
+572 VVASDTDSV
-581 YLRLGNLVRALAGEK
+581 YLRLGNLVRAAAQGKSEE
-596 TKDEIVRFLDKSCK
+596 EIVRFLDKSCK
-610 EVIEPFINKCYE
+610 EIIEPFIKKAYE
-622 TLANKMNAYSNKMVM
+622 TLAAKMNAHANKMVM

-677 TTRSSTP
+677 TTRSSTQ

-702 EDQVINFVSDFKSEF
+702 EDQVIDFIDDFKQEF
-717 KNYPADEIAF
+717 KKYSPDEIAF

-732 NINNYIDETLIYR
+732 NLITYQDETHIYR

-758 NHYLKKMKLS
+758 NHFLKKMKLTDR
-768 NKYHKINEG
+768 YYAINEG
-777 DKVRFLY
+777 DKVKFLY
-784 LSVPN
+784 LAVPN
-789 PYKDSVISF
+789 PFQNTVISF

-806 ELDEFA
+806 ELKDFA

-818 SVAFLEPLKN
+818 AVSFLEPLKN
-828 ILEKVGWDYEYRATL
+828 ILEKVGWDHERRATL

>member
-1 MSRFYTNV
+1 MSRFYTSV
-9 SIRGDNIL
+9 TTRGDNIL
-17 YRGYEDGKR
+17 YRGYENGKR
-26 VEGRIDYR
+26 VEGKIDYR

-39 STNKSSKFH
+39 STNKSSKYH
-48 TMTGKSA
+48 TMDGRSV
-55 EPIQPGAMSDCRNF
+55 ESFQPGSMSDCRDF
-69 IQSHESVTGF
+69 ILRHESVTGF

-86 YIYQFIGDKFPDEV
+86 YIYQFIGDKFPNEV
-100 AYDKSTVKVAYI
+100 EYDKKQIKVAYL

-118 ENGFPQVT
+118 ENGFPQVR
-126 NPNESVI
+126 NPTERVNV
-133 AITLIVE
+133 ITLIVDD
-140 EREYVFALGDCKLK
+140 REYVFALGDCTMPDS
-154 EGIDLYT
+154 INTYT
-161 FTNEEDLL
+161 FTNEKDLL
-169 LKFLEIW
+169 ERFIDIW

-191 FDMPYLFARM
+191 FDMPYLYARM
-201 ERVIDKRSKK
+201 DRIIEKRARK
-211 LSPWEIVKQRNVQT
+211 LSPWGIVRQRDVQT
-225 QSGDRIAFDFVGVT
+225 QSGDRIAFEFMGVT
-239 ILDYFD
+239 ILDYYD

-257 YKLDHIAFVELG
+257 YKLDHIASVELG
-269 EKKVEYEYDH
+269 EKKLEYEYDH

-290 FVEYNHQDVKLVQKM
+290 FVEYNYQDVKLVQKM

-351 PRKINGGKKD
+351 PRKKGGGKKD

-399 PDTRM
+399 PDTKMR
-404 NPGGFLKNP
+404 PDGFPKNP
-413 NITADGVL
+413 CISVDGVL
-421 EGSDLCEKNLNH
+421 NGTDLCEKNLVKLKEHN
-433 LRKQDFSIAAN
+433 FSVAAN
-444 GVCFRKNQ
+444 GVCFRKDK
-452 LGFMPELMEKFYKER
+452 LGFMPELMKKFYAER
-467 KHYKKLMIAA
+467 KHYKKLMIEAQ
-477 EKEKQ
+477 KKKQ
-482 TLMKSGALGA
+482 QNPDDESL
-492 DTRKLIEEKEYEI
+492 DFEI

-531 RYFNTDIAEAITTS
+531 RYFDIDIAEAITTS

-554 NELNRFL
+554 NELNAFL

-572 VIASDTDSV
+572 VVASDTDSV
-581 YLRLGNLVRALAGEK
+581 YLRLGNLVRSLAGEK
-596 TKDEIVRFLDKSCK
+596 TKGEIVRFLDKSCK
-610 EVIEPFINKCYE
+610 GVIEPFINKCYE
-622 TLANKMNAYSNKMVM
+622 TLAQKMNAYSNKMVM

-684 MVVRQKLKDAIK
+684 QVVRQKLKDAIK

-702 EDQVINFVSDFKSEF
+702 EEQVIDFVANFKEEF
-717 KNYPADEIAF
+717 KGYSPDEIAF

-732 NINNYIDETLIYR
+732 NINNYIDESVIYR

-758 NHYLKKMKLS
+758 NHYLKKLKLDG
-768 NKYHKINEG
+768 KYHRVNEG
-777 DKVRFLY
+777 DKVKFLY
-784 LSVPN
+784 LAVPN
-789 PYKDSVISF
+789 PYKDKVISF
-798 PGSSPKEF
+798 PGTAPKEF

-818 SVAFLEPLKN
+818 SVSFLEPLKN
-828 ILEKVGWDYEYRATL
+828 ILEKVGWNYEHRATL

>member
-9 SIRGDNIL
+9 TIRGDRVL
-17 YRGYEDGKR
+17 YRGYEDGER
-26 VEGRIDYR
+26 VEGGIDYR

-39 STNKSSKFH
+39 STNKSSKYH
-48 TMTGKSA
+48 TIHGHSV
-55 EPIQPGAMSDCRNF
+55 ESFQPGSMSDCRDF
-69 IQSHESVTGF
+69 IERHESVTGF

-86 YIYQFIGDKFPDEV
+86 YTYQFIGDKFPDEV
-100 AYDKSTVKVAYI
+100 DYSMKTLKVGYI
-112 DIETTA
+112 DIETTS

-126 NPNESVI
+126 NPQEKVNV
-133 AITLIVE
+133 ITLAVE
-140 EREYVFALGDCKLK
+140 DRTYVFGLGDFQ
-154 EGIDLYT
+154 IDDPDIIARRYDD
-161 FTNEEDLL
+161 EVDLL
-169 LKFLEIW
+169 LEFLEVW
-176 EGEDPDIV
+176 KKEDVDII

-191 FDMPYLFARM
+191 FDIPYLYARM
-201 ERVIDKRSKK
+201 DHLIEKK
-211 LSPWEIVKQRNVQT
+211 ANGLSPWNWVRKRDIQT
-225 QSGDRIAFDFVGVT
+225 QAGDRIAYEVVGRT

-257 YKLDHIAFVELG
+257 YKLDHIAFIELG
-269 EKKVEYEYDH
+269 EKKLEYEYDH
-279 FKDFYTKDFQK
+279 FKDFYTNDFQK
-290 FVEYNHQDVKLVQKM
+290 FVEYNIQDVRLIQKLEK
-305 EQKLGLMELALALA
+305 KLGLMELAMALA
-319 YTAKVNLGDVF
+319 YNAKVNLGDVF
-330 SQVRTW
+330 SQVRMW
-336 DQIIYHHLR
+336 DQIIYHYLR
-345 AKNIVI
+345 GQDIVI
-351 PRKINGGKKD
+351 PRKKAGGKKEN
-361 GQIIGAY
+361 QIIGAY

-375 RHDWVVSFD
+375 RHDWIVSFD

-399 PDTRM
+399 PDTKMRPDGFPR
-404 NPGGFLKNP
+404 NPC
-413 NITADGVL
+413 IDVDGVL
-421 EGSDLCEKNLNH
+421 GETDLCEKNL
-433 LRKQDFSIAAN
+433 KQLKRQNFSIAAN
-444 GVCFRKNQ
+444 GVCFRKDR
-452 LGFMPELMEKFYKER
+452 LGFMPKLMEKFYAER
-467 KHYKKLMIAA
+467 KHFKKLMIEAQ
-477 EKEKQ
+477 KKKQ
-482 TLMKSGALGA
+482 K
-492 DTRKLIEEKEYEI
+492 DPNNEELDFEI

-531 RYFNTDIAEAITTS
+531 RYFDTYLAEAITTS

-554 NELNRFL
+554 NELNAFL

-572 VIASDTDSV
+572 VVASDTDSV
-581 YLRLGNLVRALAGEK
+581 YLRLGNLVRAAAQGKSKE
-596 TKDEIVRFLDKSCK
+596 EIVRFLDKSCK
-610 EVIEPFINKCYE
+610 EIIEPFIKKAYE
-622 TLANKMNAYSNKMVM
+622 TLASKMNAHANKMVM

-702 EDQVINFVSDFKSEF
+702 EDQVIDFIDDFKQEF
-717 KNYPADEIAF
+717 KKYSPDEIAF

-732 NINNYIDETLIYR
+732 NLITYQDETHIYR

-758 NHYLKKMKLS
+758 NHFLKKMKLTDR
-768 NKYHKINEG
+768 YYAINEG
-777 DKVRFLY
+777 DKVKFLY
-784 LSVPN
+784 LAVPN
-789 PYKDSVISF
+789 PFQNTVISF

-806 ELDEFA
+806 ELKEYA

-818 SVAFLEPLKN
+818 AVSFLEPLKN
-828 ILEKVGWDYEYRATL
+828 ILEKVGWDHERRATL

>member
-9 SIRGDNIL
+9 TIRGDRVL
-17 YRGYEDGKR
+17 YRGYEDGER
-26 VEGRIDYR
+26 VEGGIDYR

-39 STNKSSKFH
+39 STNKSSKYH
-48 TMTGKSA
+48 TIHGHSV
-55 EPIQPGAMSDCRNF
+55 ESFQPGSMSDCRDF
-69 IQSHESVTGF
+69 IERHESVTGF

-86 YIYQFIGDKFPDEV
+86 YTYQFIGDKFPDEV
-100 AYDKSTVKVAYI
+100 DYSMKTLKVGYI
-112 DIETTA
+112 DIETTS

-126 NPNESVI
+126 NPQEKVNV
-133 AITLIVE
+133 ITLAVE
-140 EREYVFALGDCKLK
+140 DRTYVFGLGDFQ
-154 EGIDLYT
+154 ID
-161 FTNEEDLL
+161 
-169 LKFLEIW
+169 
-176 EGEDPDIV
+176 DPDIIARRYDDEV
-184 TGWNVKF
+184 DLMLEFLEVWKKEDVDIITGWNVKF
-191 FDMPYLFARM
+191 FDIPYLYARM
-201 ERVIDKRSKK
+201 DHLIEKK
-211 LSPWEIVKQRNVQT
+211 ANGLSPWNWVRKRDIQT
-225 QSGDRIAFDFVGVT
+225 QAGDRIAYEVVGRT

-269 EKKVEYEYDH
+269 EKKLEYEYDH
-279 FKDFYTKDFQK
+279 FKDFYTNDFQK
-290 FVEYNHQDVKLVQKM
+290 FVEYNIQDVRLIQKM
-305 EQKLGLMELALALA
+305 EKKLGLMELAMALA
-319 YTAKVNLGDVF
+319 YNAKVNLGDVF
-330 SQVRTW
+330 SQVRMW
-336 DQIIYHHLR
+336 DQIIYHYLR
-345 AKNIVI
+345 GQDIVI
-351 PRKINGGKKD
+351 PRKKAGGKKEN
-361 GQIIGAY
+361 QIIGAY

-375 RHDWVVSFD
+375 RHDWIVSFD

-399 PDTRM
+399 PDTKMRPDGFPR
-404 NPGGFLKNP
+404 NPC
-413 NITADGVL
+413 IDVDGVL
-421 EGSDLCEKNLNH
+421 GETDLCEKNLTK
-433 LRKQDFSIAAN
+433 LKKQNFSVAAN
-444 GVCFRKNQ
+444 GVCFRKDR
-452 LGFMPELMEKFYKER
+452 LGFMPELMEKFYAER
-467 KHYKKLMIAA
+467 KHYKKLMIEAQ
-477 EKEKQ
+477 KKKQ
-482 TLMKSGALGA
+482 K
-492 DTRKLIEEKEYEI
+492 DPNNEELDFEI

-531 RYFNTDIAEAITTS
+531 RYFDTYLAEAITTS

-554 NELNRFL
+554 NELNAFL

-572 VIASDTDSV
+572 VVASDTDSV
-581 YLRLGNLVRALAGEK
+581 YLRLGNLVRAAAQDK
-596 TKDEIVRFLDKSCK
+596 TKEEIVRFLDKSCK
-610 EVIEPFINKCYE
+610 EIIEPFIKKAYE
-622 TLANKMNAYSNKMVM
+622 TLAAKMNAHANKMVM

-702 EDQVINFVSDFKSEF
+702 EDQVIDFIDDFKQEF
-717 KNYPADEIAF
+717 KKYSPDEIAF

-732 NINNYIDETLIYR
+732 NLITYQDETHIYR

-758 NHYLKKMKLS
+758 NHFLKKMKLTDR
-768 NKYHKINEG
+768 YYAINEG
-777 DKVRFLY
+777 DKVKFLY
-784 LSVPN
+784 LAVPN
-789 PYKDSVISF
+789 PFQNTVISF

-806 ELDEFA
+806 ELKDFA

-818 SVAFLEPLKN
+818 AVSFLEPLKN
-828 ILEKVGWDYEYRATL
+828 ILEKVGWDHERRATL

>member
-1 MSRFYTNV
+1 MLAWT
-9 SIRGDNIL
+9 
-17 YRGYEDGKR
+17 
-26 VEGRIDYR
+26 
-34 PTLFV
+34 
-39 STNKSSKFH
+39 
-48 TMTGKSA
+48 
-55 EPIQPGAMSDCRNF
+55 SD
-69 IQSHESVTGF
+69 
-79 EIYGNTD
+79 
-86 YIYQFIGDKFPDEV
+86 
-100 AYDKSTVKVAYI
+100 
-112 DIETTA
+112 
-118 ENGFPQVT
+118 
-126 NPNESVI
+126 
-133 AITLIVE
+133 
-140 EREYVFALGDCKLK
+140 REAC
-154 EGIDLYT
+154 
-161 FTNEEDLL
+161 
-169 LKFLEIW
+169 
-176 EGEDPDIV
+176 
-184 TGWNVKF
+184 
-191 FDMPYLFARM
+191 
-201 ERVIDKRSKK
+201 KK
-211 LSPWEIVKQRNVQT
+211 LSPWEFVKQRNIQT
-225 QSGDRIAFDFVGVT
+225 QSGDRIAYDFVGLT

-257 YKLDHIAFVELG
+257 YKLDHIAFIELG

-290 FVEYNHQDVKLVQKM
+290 FVEYNYQDVKLVQKL
-305 EQKLGLMELALALA
+305 EQKLGLMELAMALA
-319 YTAKVNLGDVF
+319 YNAKVNLGDVF

-351 PRKINGGKKD
+351 PRKINAGKKD

-399 PDTRM
+399 RYKGDRRVP
-404 NPGGFLKNP
+404 KNP
-413 NITADGVL
+413 CMMLMVL
-421 EGSDLCEKNLNH
+421 EKLIFSIISSLKEKL
-433 LRKQDFSIAAN
+433 SIAAN
-444 GVCFRKNQ
+444 GVCFRKDR
-452 LGFMPELMEKFYKER
+452 LGFMPELMEKFYAER

-477 EKEKQ
+477 QKEKQ

-554 NELNRFL
+554 NKLNEFL

-572 VIASDTDSV
+572 VVASDTDSV
-581 YLRLGNLVRALAGEK
+581 YLRLGNLVRATAQGKSKE
-596 TKDEIVRFLDKSCK
+596 EIVRFLDKSCK
-610 EVIEPFINKCYE
+610 EVIEPFINKCYDE
-622 TLANKMNAYSNKMVM
+622 LAQKMNAYSNKMVM

-684 MVVRQKLKDAIK
+684 QVVRQKLKDAIK

-702 EDQVINFVSDFKSEF
+702 EEQVIDFVANFKEEF
-717 KNYPADEIAF
+717 KGYSPDEIAF

-732 NINNYIDETLIYR
+732 NINAYVDEMHIYR

-751 VKGALIY
+751 VKGALIF
-758 NHYLKKMKLS
+758 NHYLKKKKLS
-768 NKYHKINEG
+768 DKYHKVNEG
-777 DKVRFLY
+777 DKVKFLY

-789 PYKDSVISF
+789 PYKDRVISF
-798 PGSSPKEF
+798 PGASPKEF
-806 ELDEFA
+806 ELDVFA

-828 ILEKVGWDYEYRATL
+828 ILEKVGWDYEHNASRIMSDSFDPIGLPPFFAIHEPYFYMFCL
-843 F
+843 FVLRHTHA

>member
-9 SIRGDNIL
+9 TIRGDRVL
-17 YRGYEDGKR
+17 YRGYEDGER
-26 VEGRIDYR
+26 VEGGIDYR

-39 STNKSSKFH
+39 STNKSSKYH
-48 TMTGKSA
+48 TIHGHSV
-55 EPIQPGAMSDCRNF
+55 ESFQPGSMSDCRDF
-69 IQSHESVTGF
+69 IERHESVTGF

-86 YIYQFIGDKFPDEV
+86 YTYQFIGDKFPDEV
-100 AYDKSTVKVAYI
+100 DYSMKTLKVGYI
-112 DIETTA
+112 DIETTS

-126 NPNESVI
+126 NPQEKVNV
-133 AITLIVE
+133 ITLAVE
-140 EREYVFALGDCKLK
+140 DRTYVFGLGDFQ
-154 EGIDLYT
+154 ID
-161 FTNEEDLL
+161 
-169 LKFLEIW
+169 
-176 EGEDPDIV
+176 DPDIIARRYDDEV
-184 TGWNVKF
+184 DLMLEFLEVWKKEDVDIITGWNVKF
-191 FDMPYLFARM
+191 FDIPYLYARM
-201 ERVIDKRSKK
+201 DHLIEKK
-211 LSPWEIVKQRNVQT
+211 ANGLSPWNWVRKRDIQT
-225 QSGDRIAFDFVGVT
+225 QAGDRIAYEVVGRT

-269 EKKVEYEYDH
+269 EKKLEYEYDH
-279 FKDFYTKDFQK
+279 FKDFYTNDFQK
-290 FVEYNHQDVKLVQKM
+290 FVEYNIQDVRLIQKLEK
-305 EQKLGLMELALALA
+305 KLGLMELAMALA
-319 YTAKVNLGDVF
+319 YNAKVNLGDVF
-330 SQVRTW
+330 SQVRMW
-336 DQIIYHHLR
+336 DQIIYHYLR
-345 AKNIVI
+345 GQDIVI
-351 PRKINGGKKD
+351 PRKKAGGKKEN
-361 GQIIGAY
+361 QIIGAY

-375 RHDWVVSFD
+375 RHDWIVSFD

-399 PDTRM
+399 PDTKMRPDGFPR
-404 NPGGFLKNP
+404 NPC
-413 NITADGVL
+413 IDVDGVL
-421 EGSDLCEKNLNH
+421 GETDLCEKNL
-433 LRKQDFSIAAN
+433 KQLKRQNFSIAAN
-444 GVCFRKNQ
+444 GVCFRKDR
-452 LGFMPELMEKFYKER
+452 LGFMPKLMEKFYAER
-467 KHYKKLMIAA
+467 KHFKKLMIEAQ
-477 EKEKQ
+477 KKKQ
-482 TLMKSGALGA
+482 K
-492 DTRKLIEEKEYEI
+492 DPNNEELDFEI

-531 RYFNTDIAEAITTS
+531 RYFDTYLAEAITTS

-554 NELNRFL
+554 NELNAFL

-572 VIASDTDSV
+572 VVASDTDSV
-581 YLRLGNLVRALAGEK
+581 YLRLGNLVRAAAQGKSEE
-596 TKDEIVRFLDKSCK
+596 EIVRFLDKSCK
-610 EVIEPFINKCYE
+610 EIIEPFIKKAYE
-622 TLANKMNAYSNKMVM
+622 TLAAKMNAHANKMVM

-702 EDQVINFVSDFKSEF
+702 EDQVIDFIDDFKQEF
-717 KNYPADEIAF
+717 KKYSPDEIAF

-732 NINNYIDETLIYR
+732 NLITYQDETHIYR

-758 NHYLKKMKLS
+758 NHFLKKMKLTDR
-768 NKYHKINEG
+768 YYAINEG
-777 DKVRFLY
+777 DKVKFLY
-784 LSVPN
+784 LAVPN
-789 PYKDSVISF
+789 PFQNTVISF

-806 ELDEFA
+806 ELKDFA

-818 SVAFLEPLKN
+818 AVSFLEPLKN
-828 ILEKVGWDYEYRATL
+828 ILEKVGWDHERRATL

>member
-9 SIRGDNIL
+9 TIRGDRVL
-17 YRGYEDGKR
+17 YRGYEDGER
-26 VEGRIDYR
+26 VEGGIDYR

-39 STNKSSKFH
+39 STNKSSKYH
-48 TMTGKSA
+48 TIHGHSV
-55 EPIQPGAMSDCRNF
+55 ESFQPGSMSDCRDF
-69 IQSHESVTGF
+69 IERHESVTGF

-86 YIYQFIGDKFPDEV
+86 YTYQFIGDKFPDEV
-100 AYDKSTVKVAYI
+100 DYSMKTLKVGYI
-112 DIETTA
+112 DIETTS

-126 NPNESVI
+126 NPQEKVNV
-133 AITLIVE
+133 ITLAVE
-140 EREYVFALGDCKLK
+140 DRTYVFGLGDFQ
-154 EGIDLYT
+154 IDDPDIIARRYDD
-161 FTNEEDLL
+161 EVDLL
-169 LKFLEIW
+169 LEFLEVW
-176 EGEDPDIV
+176 KKEDVDII

-191 FDMPYLFARM
+191 FDIPYLYARM
-201 ERVIDKRSKK
+201 DHLIEKK
-211 LSPWEIVKQRNVQT
+211 ANGLSPWNWVRKRDIQT
-225 QSGDRIAFDFVGVT
+225 QAGDRIAYEVVGRT

-269 EKKVEYEYDH
+269 EKKLEYEYDH
-279 FKDFYTKDFQK
+279 FKDFYTNDFQK
-290 FVEYNHQDVKLVQKM
+290 FVEYNIQDVRLIQKLEK
-305 EQKLGLMELALALA
+305 KLGLMELAMALA
-319 YTAKVNLGDVF
+319 YNAKVNLGDVF
-330 SQVRTW
+330 SQVRMW
-336 DQIIYHHLR
+336 DQIIYHYLR
-345 AKNIVI
+345 GQDIVI
-351 PRKINGGKKD
+351 PRKKAGGKKEN
-361 GQIIGAY
+361 QIIGAY

-375 RHDWVVSFD
+375 RHDWIVSFD

-399 PDTRM
+399 PDTKMRPDGFPR
-404 NPGGFLKNP
+404 NPC
-413 NITADGVL
+413 IDVDGVL
-421 EGSDLCEKNLNH
+421 GETDLCEKNL
-433 LRKQDFSIAAN
+433 KQLKRQNFSIAAN
-444 GVCFRKNQ
+444 GVCFRKDR
-452 LGFMPELMEKFYKER
+452 LGFMPKLMEKFYAER
-467 KHYKKLMIAA
+467 KHFKKLMIEAQ
-477 EKEKQ
+477 KKKQ
-482 TLMKSGALGA
+482 K
-492 DTRKLIEEKEYEI
+492 DPNNEELDFEI

-531 RYFNTDIAEAITTS
+531 RYFDTYLAEAITTS

-554 NELNRFL
+554 NELNAFL

-572 VIASDTDSV
+572 VVASDTDSV
-581 YLRLGNLVRALAGEK
+581 YLRLGNLVRAAAQGKSEE
-596 TKDEIVRFLDKSCK
+596 EIVRFLDKSCK
-610 EVIEPFINKCYE
+610 EIIEPFIKKAYE
-622 TLANKMNAYSNKMVM
+622 TLAAKMNAHANKMVM

-702 EDQVINFVSDFKSEF
+702 EDQVIDFIDDFKQEF
-717 KNYPADEIAF
+717 KKYSPDEIAF

-732 NINNYIDETLIYR
+732 NLITYQDETHIYR

-758 NHYLKKMKLS
+758 NHFLKKMKLTDR
-768 NKYHKINEG
+768 YYAINEG
-777 DKVRFLY
+777 DKVKFLY
-784 LSVPN
+784 LAVPN
-789 PYKDSVISF
+789 PFQNTVISF

-806 ELDEFA
+806 ELKDYA

-818 SVAFLEPLKN
+818 AVSFLEPLKN
-828 ILEKVGWDYEYRATL
+828 ILEKVGWDHERRATL

>member
-9 SIRGDNIL
+9 NTRGDNIL
-17 YRGYEDGKR
+17 YRGYENGKR

-39 STNKSSKFH
+39 STTKSSKYH
-48 TMTGKSA
+48 TMDGKSV
-55 EPIQPGAMSDCRNF
+55 ESFQPGSMSDCRDF
-69 IQSHESVTGF
+69 ILRHESVTGF

-86 YIYQFIGDKFPDEV
+86 YVYQFIGDKFPDDVE
-100 AYDKSTVKVAYI
+100 YDKKQIKVAYL
-112 DIETTA
+112 DIETTS
-118 ENGFPQVT
+118 ENGFPQVR
-126 NPNESVI
+126 NPTERVNV
-133 AITLIVE
+133 ITLIVDN
-140 EREYVFALGDCKLK
+140 REYVFALGDCKMP
-154 EGIDLYT
+154 ESINLYT
-161 FTNEEDLL
+161 FTNEKDLL
-169 LKFLEIW
+169 DKFIDIW

-191 FDMPYLFARM
+191 FDMPYLYARM
-201 ERVIDKRSKK
+201 DRVIEKRAKK
-211 LSPWEIVKQRNVQT
+211 LSPWGIVHQRNIQT
-225 QSGDRIAFDFVGVT
+225 QSGDRIAFEFVGVT

-279 FKDFYTKDFQK
+279 FKDFYTNDFQL
-290 FVEYNHQDVKLVQKM
+290 FVEYNYQDVKLVQRL

-345 AKNIVI
+345 AKGIVI
-351 PRKINGGKKD
+351 PRKKNGGKKD

-399 PDTRM
+399 PDTKMR
-404 NPGGFLKNP
+404 PDGFPKNP
-413 NITADGVL
+413 CISVDGVL
-421 EGSDLCEKNLNH
+421 DSTDLCEKNLTKLKEQN
-433 LRKQDFSIAAN
+433 FSVAAN
-444 GVCFRKNQ
+444 GVCFRKDK
-452 LGFMPELMEKFYKER
+452 LGFMPELMEKFYAER
-467 KHYKKLMIAA
+467 KHYKKLMIEAQ
-477 EKEKQ
+477 KKKQ
-482 TLMKSGALGA
+482 QNPDDESL
-492 DTRKLIEEKEYEI
+492 DFEI

-554 NELNRFL
+554 NKLNNFL
-561 NKTLNTGDYDY
+561 NKTLDTGDYDY
-572 VIASDTDSV
+572 VVASDTDSV
-581 YLRLGNLVRALAGEK
+581 YLRLGNLVRATAQGKSKE
-596 TKDEIVRFLDKSCK
+596 EIVRFLDKSCK
-610 EVIEPFINKCYE
+610 EVIEPFINKCYDE
-622 TLANKMNAYSNKMVM
+622 LAQKMNAYSNKMVM

-702 EDQVINFVSDFKSEF
+702 EEQVIDFVANFKQEF
-717 KNYPADEIAF
+717 KEYSPDQIAF

-732 NINNYIDETLIYR
+732 NINTYIDESTIYR

-758 NHYLKKMKLS
+758 NHYLKKMKLQS
-768 NKYHKINEG
+768 KYHKVNEG
-777 DKVRFLY
+777 DKVKFLY
-784 LSVPN
+784 LAVPN
-789 PYKDSVISF
+789 PFKDKVISF
-798 PGSSPKEF
+798 PGSAPKEF

-818 SVAFLEPLKN
+818 SVSFLEPLKN
-828 ILEKVGWDYEYRATL
+828 ILDKVGWEYEHKATL

>member
-9 SIRGDNIL
+9 TIRGDKVL
-17 YRGYEDGKR
+17 YRGYEDGER
-26 VEGRIDYR
+26 VEGGIDYR

-39 STNKSSKFH
+39 STNKSSKYH
-48 TMTGKSA
+48 TIHGHSV
-55 EPIQPGAMSDCRNF
+55 ESFQPGSMSDCRDF
-69 IQSHESVTGF
+69 IERHESVTGF

-86 YIYQFIGDKFPDEV
+86 YTYQFIGDKFPDEV
-100 AYDKSTVKVAYI
+100 DYSMKTLKVGYI
-112 DIETTA
+112 DIETTS

-126 NPNESVI
+126 NPQEKVNV
-133 AITLIVE
+133 ITLAVE
-140 EREYVFALGDCKLK
+140 DRTYVFGLGDFQ
-154 EGIDLYT
+154 IDDPDIIARRYDD
-161 FTNEEDLL
+161 EVDLL
-169 LKFLEIW
+169 LEFLEVW
-176 EGEDPDIV
+176 KKEDVDII

-191 FDMPYLFARM
+191 FDIPYLYARM
-201 ERVIDKRSKK
+201 DHLIEKK
-211 LSPWEIVKQRNVQT
+211 ANGLSPWNWVRKRDIQT
-225 QSGDRIAFDFVGVT
+225 QAGDRIAYEVVGRT

-269 EKKVEYEYDH
+269 EKKLEYEYDH
-279 FKDFYTKDFQK
+279 FKDFYTNDFQK
-290 FVEYNHQDVKLVQKM
+290 FVEYNIQDVRLIQKLEK
-305 EQKLGLMELALALA
+305 KLGLMELAMALA
-319 YTAKVNLGDVF
+319 YNAKVNLGDVF
-330 SQVRTW
+330 SQVRMW
-336 DQIIYHHLR
+336 DQIIYHYLR
-345 AKNIVI
+345 GQDIVI
-351 PRKINGGKKD
+351 PRKKAGGKKEN
-361 GQIIGAY
+361 QIIGAY

-375 RHDWVVSFD
+375 RHDWIVSFD

-399 PDTRM
+399 PDTKMRPDGFPR
-404 NPGGFLKNP
+404 NPC
-413 NITADGVL
+413 IDVDGVL
-421 EGSDLCEKNLNH
+421 GETDLCERNL
-433 LRKQDFSIAAN
+433 KQLKQQNFSIAAN
-444 GVCFRKNQ
+444 GVCFRKDR
-452 LGFMPELMEKFYKER
+452 LGFMPKLMEKFYAER
-467 KHYKKLMIAA
+467 KHFKKLMIEAQ
-477 EKEKQ
+477 KKKQ
-482 TLMKSGALGA
+482 K
-492 DTRKLIEEKEYEI
+492 DPNNEELDFEI

-531 RYFNTDIAEAITTS
+531 RYFDTYLAEAITTS

-554 NELNRFL
+554 NELNAFL

-572 VIASDTDSV
+572 VVASDTDSV
-581 YLRLGNLVRALAGEK
+581 YLRLGNLVRAAAQGKSEE
-596 TKDEIVRFLDKSCK
+596 EIVRFLDKSCK
-610 EVIEPFINKCYE
+610 EIIEPFIKKAYE
-622 TLANKMNAYSNKMVM
+622 TLAAKMNAHANKMVM

-702 EDQVINFVSDFKSEF
+702 EDQVIDFIDDFKQEF
-717 KNYPADEIAF
+717 KKYSPDEIAF

-732 NINNYIDETLIYR
+732 NLITYQDETHIYR

-758 NHYLKKMKLS
+758 NHFLKKMKLTDR
-768 NKYHKINEG
+768 YYAINEG
-777 DKVRFLY
+777 DKVKFLY
-784 LSVPN
+784 LAVPN
-789 PYKDSVISF
+789 PFQNTVISF

-806 ELDEFA
+806 ELKDYA

-818 SVAFLEPLKN
+818 AVSFLEPLKN
-828 ILEKVGWDYEYRATL
+828 ILEKVGWDHERRATL

>member
-9 SIRGDNIL
+9 TIRGDRVL
-17 YRGYEDGKR
+17 YRGYEDGER
-26 VEGRIDYR
+26 VEGGIDYR

-39 STNKSSKFH
+39 STNKSSKYH
-48 TMTGKSA
+48 TIHGHSV
-55 EPIQPGAMSDCRNF
+55 ESFQPGSMSDCRDF
-69 IQSHESVTGF
+69 IERHESVTGF

-86 YIYQFIGDKFPDEV
+86 YTYQFIGDKFPDEV
-100 AYDKSTVKVAYI
+100 DYSMKTLKVGYI
-112 DIETTA
+112 DIETTS
-118 ENGFPQVT
+118 ESGFPQVT
-126 NPNESVI
+126 NPQEKVNV
-133 AITLIVE
+133 ITLAVE
-140 EREYVFALGDCKLK
+140 DRTYVFGLGDFQ
-154 EGIDLYT
+154 IDDPDIIARRYDD
-161 FTNEEDLL
+161 EVDLL
-169 LKFLEIW
+169 LEFLEVW
-176 EGEDPDIV
+176 KKEDVDII

-191 FDMPYLFARM
+191 FDIPYLYARM
-201 ERVIDKRSKK
+201 DHLIEKK
-211 LSPWEIVKQRNVQT
+211 ANGLSPWNWVRKRDIQT
-225 QSGDRIAFDFVGVT
+225 QAGDRIAYEVVGRT

-257 YKLDHIAFVELG
+257 YKLDHIAFIELG
-269 EKKVEYEYDH
+269 EKKLEYEYDH
-279 FKDFYTKDFQK
+279 FKDFYTNDFQK
-290 FVEYNHQDVKLVQKM
+290 FVEYNIQDVRLIQKLEK
-305 EQKLGLMELALALA
+305 KLGLMELAMALA
-319 YTAKVNLGDVF
+319 YNAKVNLGDVF
-330 SQVRTW
+330 SQVRMW
-336 DQIIYHHLR
+336 DQIIYHYLR
-345 AKNIVI
+345 GQDIVI
-351 PRKINGGKKD
+351 PRKKAGGKKEN
-361 GQIIGAY
+361 QIIGAY

-375 RHDWVVSFD
+375 RHDWIVSFD

-399 PDTRM
+399 PDTKMRPDGFPR
-404 NPGGFLKNP
+404 NPC
-413 NITADGVL
+413 IDVDGVL
-421 EGSDLCEKNLNH
+421 GETDLCEKNL
-433 LRKQDFSIAAN
+433 KQLKRQNFSIAAN
-444 GVCFRKNQ
+444 GVCFRKDR
-452 LGFMPELMEKFYKER
+452 LGFMPKLMEKFYAER
-467 KHYKKLMIAA
+467 KHFKKLMIEAQ
-477 EKEKQ
+477 KKKQ
-482 TLMKSGALGA
+482 K
-492 DTRKLIEEKEYEI
+492 DPNNEELDFEI

-531 RYFNTDIAEAITTS
+531 RYFDTYLAEAITTS

-554 NELNRFL
+554 NELNAFL

-572 VIASDTDSV
+572 VVASDTDSV
-581 YLRLGNLVRALAGEK
+581 YLRLGNLVRAAAQGKSEE
-596 TKDEIVRFLDKSCK
+596 EIVRFLDKSCK
-610 EVIEPFINKCYE
+610 EIIEPFIKKAYE
-622 TLANKMNAYSNKMVM
+622 TLASKMNAHANKMVM

-702 EDQVINFVSDFKSEF
+702 EDQVIDFIDDFKQEF
-717 KNYPADEIAF
+717 KKYSPDEIAF

-732 NINNYIDETLIYR
+732 NLITYQDETHIYR

-758 NHYLKKMKLS
+758 NHFLKKMKLTDR
-768 NKYHKINEG
+768 YYAINEG
-777 DKVRFLY
+777 DKVKFLY
-784 LSVPN
+784 LAVPN
-789 PYKDSVISF
+789 PFQNTVISF

-806 ELDEFA
+806 ELKDYA

-818 SVAFLEPLKN
+818 AVSFLEPLKN
-828 ILEKVGWDYEYRATL
+828 ILEKVGWDHERRATL

>member
-9 SIRGDNIL
+9 TIRGDRVL
-17 YRGYEDGKR
+17 YRGYEDGER
-26 VEGRIDYR
+26 VEGGIDYR

-39 STNKSSKFH
+39 STNKSSKYH
-48 TMTGKSA
+48 TIHGHSV
-55 EPIQPGAMSDCRNF
+55 ESFQPGSMSDCRDF
-69 IQSHESVTGF
+69 IERHESVTGF

-86 YIYQFIGDKFPDEV
+86 YTYQFIGDKFPDEV
-100 AYDKSTVKVAYI
+100 DYSMKTLKVGYI
-112 DIETTA
+112 DIETTS

-126 NPNESVI
+126 NPQEKVNV
-133 AITLIVE
+133 ITLAVE
-140 EREYVFALGDCKLK
+140 DRTYVFGLGNFQ
-154 EGIDLYT
+154 ID
-161 FTNEEDLL
+161 
-169 LKFLEIW
+169 
-176 EGEDPDIV
+176 DPDIIARRYDDEV
-184 TGWNVKF
+184 DLFLEFLEVWKKEDVDIITGWNVKF
-191 FDMPYLFARM
+191 FDIPYLYARM
-201 ERVIDKRSKK
+201 DHLIEKK
-211 LSPWEIVKQRNVQT
+211 ANGLSPWNWVRKRDIQT
-225 QSGDRIAFDFVGVT
+225 QAGDRIAYEVVGRT

-257 YKLDHIAFVELG
+257 YKLDHIAFIELG
-269 EKKVEYEYDH
+269 EKKLEYEYDH
-279 FKDFYTKDFQK
+279 FKDFYTNDFQK
-290 FVEYNHQDVKLVQKM
+290 FVEYNIQDVRLIQKLEK
-305 EQKLGLMELALALA
+305 KLGLMELAMALA
-319 YTAKVNLGDVF
+319 YNAKVNLGDVF
-330 SQVRTW
+330 SQVRMW
-336 DQIIYHHLR
+336 DQIIYHYLR
-345 AKNIVI
+345 GQDIVI
-351 PRKINGGKKD
+351 PRKKAGGKKEN
-361 GQIIGAY
+361 QIIGAY

-375 RHDWVVSFD
+375 RHDWIVSFD

-399 PDTRM
+399 PDTKMRPDGFPR
-404 NPGGFLKNP
+404 NPC
-413 NITADGVL
+413 IDVDGVL
-421 EGSDLCEKNLNH
+421 GETDLCERNL
-433 LRKQDFSIAAN
+433 KQLKQQNFSIAAN
-444 GVCFRKNQ
+444 GVCFRKDR
-452 LGFMPELMEKFYKER
+452 LGFMPKLMEKFYAER
-467 KHYKKLMIAA
+467 KHFKKLMIEAQ
-477 EKEKQ
+477 KKKQ
-482 TLMKSGALGA
+482 K
-492 DTRKLIEEKEYEI
+492 DPNNEELDFEI

-531 RYFNTDIAEAITTS
+531 RYFDTYLAEAITTS

-554 NELNRFL
+554 NELNAFL

-572 VIASDTDSV
+572 VVASDTDSV
-581 YLRLGNLVRALAGEK
+581 YLRLGNLVRAAAQGKSEE
-596 TKDEIVRFLDKSCK
+596 EIVRFLDKSCK
-610 EVIEPFINKCYE
+610 EIIEPFIKKAYE
-622 TLANKMNAYSNKMVM
+622 TLATKMNAHANKMVM

-702 EDQVINFVSDFKSEF
+702 EDQVIDFIDDFKQEF
-717 KNYPADEIAF
+717 KKYSPDEIAF

-732 NINNYIDETLIYR
+732 NLITYQDETHIYR

-758 NHYLKKMKLS
+758 NHFLKKMKLTDR
-768 NKYHKINEG
+768 YYAINEG
-777 DKVRFLY
+777 DKVKFLY
-784 LSVPN
+784 LAVPN
-789 PYKDSVISF
+789 PFQNTVISF

-806 ELDEFA
+806 ELKEYA

-818 SVAFLEPLKN
+818 AVSFLEPLKN
-828 ILEKVGWDYEYRATL
+828 ILEKVGWDHERRATL

>member
-9 SIRGDNIL
+9 SVRGDNIL

-26 VEGRIDYR
+26 VEGRIDYH

-39 STNKSSKFH
+39 STNKSSEFH
-48 TMTGKSA
+48 TMDGRSA
-55 EPIQPGAMSDCRNF
+55 EPFQPGAMSDCRDF
-69 IQSHESVTGF
+69 IQRHESVTGF

-86 YIYQFIGDKFPDEV
+86 YIYQFIGDKFPNEV
-100 AYDKSTVKVAYI
+100 GYDQSVLKVAYI

-126 NPNESVI
+126 NPNERVI
-133 AITLIVE
+133 TITMIVQD
-140 EREYVFALGDCKLK
+140 REYVFALGDCKLK
-154 EGIDLYT
+154 EGINLYT
-161 FTNEEDLL
+161 FTNEQDLL

-191 FDMPYLFARM
+191 FDMPYLYARM
-201 ERVIDKRSKK
+201 DRVIEKRARK

-245 LYQKFTYVNQES
+245 LYQKFTYVNRES

-290 FVEYNHQDVKLVQKM
+290 FVEYNYQDVKLVQKM
-305 EQKLGLMELALALA
+305 EEKLGLMELAMALA
-319 YTAKVNLGDVF
+319 YNAKVNLGDVF

-404 NPGGFLKNP
+404 KPGGFQKNP
-413 NITADGVL
+413 YIDVDGVL
-421 EGSDLCEKNLNH
+421 GDNDFALQH
-433 LRKQDFSIAAN
+433 LDTLKKQDFSIAAN

-467 KHYKKLMIAA
+467 KHYKKLMIEAQ
-477 EKEKQ
+477 KKKQ
-482 TLMKSGALGA
+482 QNPDDESL
-492 DTRKLIEEKEYEI
+492 DFEI

-531 RYFNTDIAEAITTS
+531 RYFDIDIAEAITTS

-554 NELNRFL
+554 NKLNAFL

-572 VIASDTDSV
+572 VVASDTDSV
-581 YLRLGNLVRALAGEK
+581 YLRLGNLVRATSGDK
-596 TKDEIVRFLDKSCK
+596 TKEEIVRFLDKSCH
-610 EVIEPFINKCYE
+610 EVIEPFINKCYDE
-622 TLANKMNAYSNKMVM
+622 LAQKMNAYSNKMVM

-702 EDQVINFVSDFKSEF
+702 EDQVIDFVTDFKSEF
-717 KNYPADEIAF
+717 KNYSPDQIAF

-732 NINNYIDETLIYR
+732 NINTYIDESTIYR

-751 VKGALIY
+751 VKGALIF
-758 NHYLKKMKLS
+758 NHYLKKMKLES
-768 NKYHKINEG
+768 KYHRVNEG
-777 DKVRFLY
+777 DKVKFLY
-784 LSVPN
+784 LCVPN
-789 PYKDSVISF
+789 PYKDKVISF
-798 PGSSPKEF
+798 PGAAPKEF

-818 SVAFLEPLKN
+818 SVSFLEPLKN
-828 ILEKVGWDYEYRATL
+828 ILEKVGWDYEHKATL

>member
-9 SIRGDNIL
+9 NIRGEKIL
-17 YRGYEDGKR
+17 YRGYENGKR
-26 VEGRIDYR
+26 VEGGIDYH

-39 STNKSSKFH
+39 SSNKSSKYH
-48 TMTGKSA
+48 TLHGHSV
-55 EPIQPGAMSDCRNF
+55 EPIKPGLMSDCRDF
-69 IQSHESVTGF
+69 IDRHESVTGF
-79 EIYGNTD
+79 QIYGNTD

-100 AYDKSTVKVAYI
+100 NYDKKTVKVAYL
-112 DIETTA
+112 DIETTS
-118 ENGFPQVT
+118 EYGFPQVT
-126 NPNESVI
+126 NPNETVNV
-133 AITLIVE
+133 ITLVVDGKT
-140 EREYVFALGDCKLK
+140 YVFGLGEFELD
-154 EGIDLYT
+154 ESIDARK
-161 FTNEEDLL
+161 FDDERSLL
-169 LKFLEIW
+169 LDFLEVW
-176 EGEDPDIV
+176 KEVDPDIV

-191 FDMPYLFARM
+191 FDIPYLFCRM
-201 ERVIDKRSKK
+201 DRIIERRAQE
-211 LSPWEIVKQRNVQT
+211 LSPWRWVRKRDIQT
-225 QSGDRIAFDFVGVT
+225 QAGDRIAYEMVGIT

-269 EKKVEYEYDH
+269 ERKLESGFDH
-279 FKDFYTKDFQK
+279 FKDFYTNDFQR
-290 FVEYNHQDVKLVQKM
+290 FVEYNVQDVRLIEKLEK
-305 EQKLGLMELALALA
+305 KLGLLELALALA
-319 YTAKVNLGDVF
+319 YTAKVNLADVF

-345 AKNIVI
+345 AKDIVI
-351 PRKINGGKKD
+351 PRKKNGGKKEN
-361 GQIIGAY
+361 QIIGAY

-399 PDTRM
+399 PDTKMKPDGFPR
-404 NPGGFLKNP
+404 NPC
-413 NITADGVL
+413 IDVDGVL
-421 EGSDLCEKNLNH
+421 GETDLCEKNLTK
-433 LRKQDFSIAAN
+433 LKKQNFSVAAN
-444 GVCFRKNQ
+444 GVCFRKDR
-452 LGFMPELMEKFYKER
+452 LGFMPELMEKFYAER

-477 EKEKQ
+477 QKEKQ

-505 AKYHNFQLVRKIQL
+505 SKYHNFQLVRKIQL

-531 RYFNTDIAEAITTS
+531 RYFDINLAEAITTS

-554 NELNRFL
+554 NKLNAFL

-572 VIASDTDSV
+572 VVASDTDSV
-581 YLRLGNLVRALAGEK
+581 YLRLGNLVGATAQNK
-596 TKDEIVRFLDKSCK
+596 TKEEIVRFLDKSCK

-622 TLANKMNAYSNKMVM
+622 TLAAKMNAYSNKMVM

-684 MVVRQKLKDAIK
+684 QVVRQKLKDAIK

-702 EDQVINFVSDFKSEF
+702 EDQVIDFIANFKKEF
-717 KNYPADEIAF
+717 STYSPEEIAF

-732 NINNYIDETLIYR
+732 NLHTYQDTTNIYR
-745 KSTPIA
+745 KGTPIA

-758 NHYLKKMKLS
+758 NHFLQNMKLE
-768 NKYHKINEG
+768 NKYYKVNEG
-777 DKVRFLY
+777 DKVKFLY
-784 LSVPN
+784 LKAPN
-789 PYKDSVISF
+789 PFHNTVISF
-798 PGSSPKEF
+798 PGTAPSEF
-806 ELDEFA
+806 ELNDFA
-812 DYDKQF
+812 DYNKQF
-818 SVAFLEPLKN
+818 AVSFLEPLKN
-828 ILEKVGWDYEYRATL
+828 ILEKVGWDYERRATL

>member
-9 SIRGDNIL
+9 TIRGDKVL
-17 YRGYEDGKR
+17 YRGYEDGER
-26 VEGRIDYR
+26 VEGGIDYR

-39 STNKSSKFH
+39 STNKSSKYH
-48 TMTGKSA
+48 TIHGHSV
-55 EPIQPGAMSDCRNF
+55 ESFQPGSMSDCRDF
-69 IQSHESVTGF
+69 IERHESVTGF

-86 YIYQFIGDKFPDEV
+86 YTYQFIGDKFPDEV
-100 AYDKSTVKVAYI
+100 DYSMKTLKVGYI
-112 DIETTA
+112 DIETTS

-126 NPNESVI
+126 NPQEKVNV
-133 AITLIVE
+133 ITLAVE
-140 EREYVFALGDCKLK
+140 DRTYVFGLGDFQ
-154 EGIDLYT
+154 IDDPDIIARRYDD
-161 FTNEEDLL
+161 EVDLL
-169 LKFLEIW
+169 LEFLEVW
-176 EGEDPDIV
+176 KKEDVDII

-191 FDMPYLFARM
+191 FDIPYLYARM
-201 ERVIDKRSKK
+201 DHLIEKK
-211 LSPWEIVKQRNVQT
+211 ANGLSPWNWVRKRDIQT
-225 QSGDRIAFDFVGVT
+225 QAGDRIAYEVVGRT

-269 EKKVEYEYDH
+269 EKKLEYEYDH
-279 FKDFYTKDFQK
+279 FKDFYTNDFQK
-290 FVEYNHQDVKLVQKM
+290 FVEYNIQDVRLIQKLEK
-305 EQKLGLMELALALA
+305 KLGLMELAMALA
-319 YTAKVNLGDVF
+319 YNAKVNLGDVF
-330 SQVRTW
+330 SQVRMW
-336 DQIIYHHLR
+336 DQIIYHYLR
-345 AKNIVI
+345 GQDIVI
-351 PRKINGGKKD
+351 PRKKAGGKKEN
-361 GQIIGAY
+361 QIIGAY

-375 RHDWVVSFD
+375 RHDWIVSFD

-399 PDTRM
+399 PDTKMRPDGFPR
-404 NPGGFLKNP
+404 NPC
-413 NITADGVL
+413 IDVDGVL
-421 EGSDLCEKNLNH
+421 GETDLCERNL
-433 LRKQDFSIAAN
+433 KQLKQQNFSIAAN
-444 GVCFRKNQ
+444 GVCFRKDR
-452 LGFMPELMEKFYKER
+452 LGFMPKLMEKFYAER
-467 KHYKKLMIAA
+467 KHFKKLMIEAQ
-477 EKEKQ
+477 KKKQ
-482 TLMKSGALGA
+482 K
-492 DTRKLIEEKEYEI
+492 DPNNEELDFEI

-531 RYFNTDIAEAITTS
+531 RYFDTYLAEAITTS

-554 NELNRFL
+554 NELNAFL

-572 VIASDTDSV
+572 VVASDTDSV
-581 YLRLGNLVRALAGEK
+581 YLRLGNLVRAAAQGKSEE
-596 TKDEIVRFLDKSCK
+596 EIVRFLDKSCK
-610 EVIEPFINKCYE
+610 EIIEPFIKKAYE
-622 TLANKMNAYSNKMVM
+622 TLAAKMNAHANKMVM

-645 GVWTAK
+645 RVWTAK

-702 EDQVINFVSDFKSEF
+702 EDQVIDFIDDFKQEF
-717 KNYPADEIAF
+717 KKYSPDEIAF

-732 NINNYIDETLIYR
+732 NLITYQDETHIYR

-758 NHYLKKMKLS
+758 NHFLKKMKLTDR
-768 NKYHKINEG
+768 YYAINEG
-777 DKVRFLY
+777 DKVKFLY
-784 LSVPN
+784 LAVPN
-789 PYKDSVISF
+789 PFQNTVISF

-806 ELDEFA
+806 ELKEYA

-818 SVAFLEPLKN
+818 AVSFLEPLKN
-828 ILEKVGWDYEYRATL
+828 ILEKVGWDHERRATL

>member
-1 MSRFYTNV
+1 MSRFYTSV
-9 SIRGDNIL
+9 ATRGDKIL

-39 STNKSSKFH
+39 STNKSSKYH
-48 TMTGKSA
+48 TMEGRSV
-55 EPIQPGAMSDCRNF
+55 ESFQPGSMSECRDF
-69 IQSHESVTGF
+69 ILRHESVTGF

-100 AYDKSTVKVAYI
+100 EYDKKQVRVAYL

-118 ENGFPQVT
+118 ENGFPQVR
-126 NPNESVI
+126 NPTERVNV
-133 AITLIVE
+133 ITLIVDD
-140 EREYVFALGDCKLK
+140 REYVFALGDCTMPDN
-154 EGIDLYT
+154 ITTYT
-161 FTNEEDLL
+161 FTNEKDLL
-169 LKFLEIW
+169 ERFLDIW
-176 EGEDPDIV
+176 EDEDPDIV

-191 FDMPYLFARM
+191 FDMPYLYARM
-201 ERVIDKRSKK
+201 DRVIEKRAKR
-211 LSPWEIVKQRNVQT
+211 LSPWGFVHQRDVQT
-225 QSGDRIAFDFVGVT
+225 QSGERIAFEFMGVT
-239 ILDYFD
+239 ILDYYD

-257 YKLDHIAFVELG
+257 YKLDHIASVELG

-279 FKDFYTKDFQK
+279 FKDFYTNDFQL
-290 FVEYNHQDVKLVQKM
+290 FVEYNHQDVKLVQKL
-305 EQKLGLMELALALA
+305 EKKLGLMELALALA

-345 AKNIVI
+345 AKDIVI
-351 PRKINGGKKD
+351 PRKKNGGKKE

-399 PDTRM
+399 PDTKM
-404 NPGGFLKNP
+404 MPGGFHKDPLITPSGILEDNERCSEHLNALAKKN
-413 NITADGVL
+413 
-421 EGSDLCEKNLNH
+421 
-433 LRKQDFSIAAN
+433 FSIAAN
-444 GVCFRKNQ
+444 GVCFRKDR

-467 KHYKKLMIAA
+467 KHYKKLMIEAQ
-477 EKEKQ
+477 KKKQ
-482 TLMKSGALGA
+482 QNPDDESL
-492 DTRKLIEEKEYEI
+492 DFEI

-554 NELNRFL
+554 NKLNEFL

-572 VIASDTDSV
+572 VVASDTDSV
-581 YLRLGNLVRALAGEK
+581 YLRLGNLVGATAQGK
-596 TKDEIVRFLDKSCK
+596 TKEEIVRFLDKSCK
-610 EVIEPFINKCYE
+610 EIIEPFINRCYDE
-622 TLANKMNAYSNKMVM
+622 LAQKMNAYSNKMVM

-662 GVQYDEPKMK
+662 GVQYDKPKMK

-684 MVVRQKLKDAIK
+684 QVVRQKLKDAIK

-702 EDQVINFVSDFKSEF
+702 EEEVIDFVANFKEEF
-717 KNYPADEIAF
+717 KGYSPDEIAF

-732 NINNYIDETLIYR
+732 NINAYVDEMHIYR

-751 VKGALIY
+751 VKGALIF
-758 NHYLKKMKLS
+758 NHYLKKKKLS
-768 NKYHKINEG
+768 DKYHKVNEG
-777 DKVRFLY
+777 DKVKFLY

-789 PYKDSVISF
+789 PYKDRVISF
-798 PGSSPKEF
+798 PGASPKEF
-806 ELDEFA
+806 ELDVFA

-818 SVAFLEPLKN
+818 SVSFLEPLKN
-828 ILEKVGWDYEYRATL
+828 ILEKVGWNYEHRATL